1 MFAQVIVDVPVK
13 QVNRPFEYR
22 IPAIFEGKIEVGM
35 RVVVPFAGRSV
46 QGFVVSIRPT
56 SDFEGE
62 LKEIER
68 LMDLEPVLSKE
79 MIELGEYMSN
89 HLFAFLIH
97 CYQTMLPAMLKT
109 TTRKLENPQEQEEIF
124 QRIFNEQL
132 EIEVTDEMPKEVLS
146 ELLRLK
152 QKGIVQ
158 TKTLV
163 EDRKQIKT
171 EDWIVLSYLPE
182 EYLEMMKQVPK
193 NAAKQL
199 RFLEGL
205 SSLENTEISKAEFIT
220 RFNVVQAD
228 VKKAL
233 EKGWI
238 LLEKRAVDR
247 DPYAGRKIVHSKPFE
262 LNEEQKQ
269 VFQQVLEE
277 ESDETSHVYLL
288 QGVTGSGKTEIYI
301 ELIKKAFFEGYGS
314 IFLVPEISLT
324 PQMVERF
331 QSEFK
336 NNIAILHS
344 SLSDIERAKEWE
356 SIYTGEKKIVLG
368 VRSAIFSP
376 VKNLKYIILDE
387 EHEATYKQ
395 DSSPRYNAKYVAI
408 KRCLDE
414 DAKLILGS
422 ATPSIESY
430 YYAKTGIYELLSL
443 EDRYGNAQMPDIQ
456 VVDMKQEDDLFFSK
470 ALLEEIKNT
479 LLKNEQVILLLN
491 RKGYSTYIQCKDC
504 GYVEECEN
512 CSIKMSYYKG
522 VNKYKCNYCGKQI
535 HYTGKCTKCGSTNL
549 IHSGKGIE
557 RIEEELKKYFDVPMI
572 KVDSELSRNKD
583 YFSKIY
589 KDFSDKKYSILI
601 GTQIIAKGLHFPNVT
616 LVGVINSDI
625 ILNFPDFRSGE
636 KTFQLLT
643 QVSGRAGRGDKKGK
657 VIIQTYEPENNVI
670 KDSKEENYDLFYE
683 KEINSRKIFSYPPFS
698 KILNIG
704 FSSEDEARLL
714 EISKKFYDEIKS
726 ENIELYGPMPSM
738 VYKVQKRFRMN
749 IFVKGSK
756 KKIDKFKLFLKRKL
770 NEFNDAKVR
779 IVVDID
785 PINMM

>member
-1 MFAQVIVDVPVK
+1 MNISSKVKNSLKLSNEQIKLIEWMTDYYLASYDSVIKAMIPKKIKISYSNVYIINLNKLNILNQYLDNDIIKYIISLTTISYSTAKTKFKKSVIDNLINK
-13 QVNRPFEYR
+13 GFLYKNDNNIYINIEKFYKLKEENKEIFEYFYKKT
-22 IPAIFEGKIEVGM
+22 IIKKEKLEEKFKKNDIKELEEKEILKIE
-35 RVVVPFAGRSV
+35 ANINEKKEY
-46 QGFVVSIRPT
+46 VSNNT
-56 SDFEGE
+56 EKVFEN
-62 LKEIER
+62 K
-68 LMDLEPVLSKE
+68 S
-79 MIELGEYMSN
+79 
-89 HLFAFLIH
+89 
-97 CYQTMLPAMLKT
+97 
-109 TTRKLENPQEQEEIF
+109 
-124 QRIFNEQL
+124 
-132 EIEVTDEMPKEVLS
+132 
-146 ELLRLK
+146 LLNK
-152 QKGIVQ
+152 
-158 TKTLV
+158 
-163 EDRKQIKT
+163 
-171 EDWIVLSYLPE
+171 
-182 EYLEMMKQVPK
+182 
-193 NAAKQL
+193 KQL
-199 RFLEGL
+199 SIKENIEKSIKKYFLL
-205 SSLENTEISKAEFIT
+205 K
-220 RFNVVQAD
+220 
-228 VKKAL
+228 
-233 EKGWI
+233 
-238 LLEKRAVDR
+238 
-247 DPYAGRKIVHSKPFE
+247 
-262 LNEEQKQ
+262 
-269 VFQQVLEE
+269 
-277 ESDETSHVYLL
+277 
-288 QGVTGSGKTEIYI
+288 GVTGSGKTEIYI

-504 GYVEECEN
+504 GYVEECDN
-512 CSIKMSYYKG
+512 CSIKMSYYKST
-522 VNKYKCNYCGKQI
+522 NKYKCNYCGKQI
-535 HYTGKCTKCGSTNL
+535 YYTGKCTKCGSTNL

-683 KEINSRKIFSYPPFS
+683 KEISSRKVFSYPPFS

-714 EISKKFYDEIKS
+714 DISKKFYDEIKS

-749 IFVKGSK
+749 IFAKGSK

-770 NEFNDAKVR
+770 NEFNDTKVR

>member
-1 MFAQVIVDVPVK
+1 MQYFDIYIDSMKGIYTYSDKNDEFEVGENVIVPFRNIKKSGFIIRKNLKENFEFKVLNISSKVK
-13 QVNRPFEYR
+13 NSLKLLNEQIKLIEWMVDYYLASYDSVIKAMIPKKIKISYNNIYIINLDRLNILSEYLDNEIINYVFSLVTISYNTVKSKFKKSVIDSLINKNFLYKNENNIYVNIEKFYKLKEENKEIFEYFYKKT
-22 IPAIFEGKIEVGM
+22 IIKKEKLEEKFKKNDIKELEEKEILKIE
-35 RVVVPFAGRSV
+35 ANINEKKEY
-46 QGFVVSIRPT
+46 VSNNT
-56 SDFEGE
+56 EKVFENKS
-62 LKEIER
+62 L
-68 LMDLEPVLSKE
+68 L
-79 MIELGEYMSN
+79 
-89 HLFAFLIH
+89 
-97 CYQTMLPAMLKT
+97 
-109 TTRKLENPQEQEEIF
+109 
-124 QRIFNEQL
+124 NE
-132 EIEVTDEMPKEVLS
+132 
-146 ELLRLK
+146 
-152 QKGIVQ
+152 
-158 TKTLV
+158 
-163 EDRKQIKT
+163 
-171 EDWIVLSYLPE
+171 
-182 EYLEMMKQVPK
+182 
-193 NAAKQL
+193 KQL
-199 RFLEGL
+199 AIKENIEKSIKKYFLL
-205 SSLENTEISKAEFIT
+205 K
-220 RFNVVQAD
+220 
-228 VKKAL
+228 
-233 EKGWI
+233 
-238 LLEKRAVDR
+238 
-247 DPYAGRKIVHSKPFE
+247 
-262 LNEEQKQ
+262 
-269 VFQQVLEE
+269 
-277 ESDETSHVYLL
+277 
-288 QGVTGSGKTEIYI
+288 GVTGSGKTEIYI

-504 GYVEECEN
+504 GYVEECDN
-512 CSIKMSYYKG
+512 CSIKMSYYKST
-522 VNKYKCNYCGKQI
+522 NKYKCNYCGKQI
-535 HYTGKCTKCGSTNL
+535 YYTGKCTKCGSTNL

-557 RIEEELKKYFDVPMI
+557 RIEEELKKYFDVPII

-583 YFSKIY
+583 YFSRIY

-683 KEINSRKIFSYPPFS
+683 KEINSRKVFSYPPFS

-714 EISKKFYDEIKS
+714 DISKKFYDEIKS

-749 IFVKGSK
+749 IFAKGSK

-770 NEFNDAKVR
+770 NEFNDTKVR

>member
-1 MFAQVIVDVPVK
+1 MQYFDIYIDSMKGIYTYSDKNDEFEIGENVIVPFRNIKKSGFIIRKNLKESFNFKVLNISSKVK
-13 QVNRPFEYR
+13 NSLKLSNEQIKLIEWMTDYYLASYDSVIKAMIPKKIKISYSNVYIINLNKLNILNQYLDNDIIKYIISLTTISYSTAKTKFKKSVIDSLINKNFLYKNENNIYVNIEKFYKLKEENKEIFEYFYKKT
-22 IPAIFEGKIEVGM
+22 IIKKEKLEEKFKKNDIKELEEKEILKIE
-35 RVVVPFAGRSV
+35 ANINEKKEY
-46 QGFVVSIRPT
+46 VSNNT
-56 SDFEGE
+56 EKVFEN
-62 LKEIER
+62 K
-68 LMDLEPVLSKE
+68 S
-79 MIELGEYMSN
+79 
-89 HLFAFLIH
+89 
-97 CYQTMLPAMLKT
+97 
-109 TTRKLENPQEQEEIF
+109 
-124 QRIFNEQL
+124 
-132 EIEVTDEMPKEVLS
+132 
-146 ELLRLK
+146 LLNK
-152 QKGIVQ
+152 
-158 TKTLV
+158 
-163 EDRKQIKT
+163 
-171 EDWIVLSYLPE
+171 
-182 EYLEMMKQVPK
+182 
-193 NAAKQL
+193 KQL
-199 RFLEGL
+199 AIKENIEKSIKKYFLL
-205 SSLENTEISKAEFIT
+205 K
-220 RFNVVQAD
+220 
-228 VKKAL
+228 
-233 EKGWI
+233 
-238 LLEKRAVDR
+238 
-247 DPYAGRKIVHSKPFE
+247 
-262 LNEEQKQ
+262 
-269 VFQQVLEE
+269 
-277 ESDETSHVYLL
+277 
-288 QGVTGSGKTEIYI
+288 GVTGSGKTEIYI

-470 ALLEEIKNT
+470 ALREEIKNT

-504 GYVEECEN
+504 GYVEECDN
-512 CSIKMSYYKG
+512 CSIKMSYYKST
-522 VNKYKCNYCGKQI
+522 NKYKCNYCGKQI
-535 HYTGKCTKCGSTNL
+535 YYTGKCTKCGSTNL

-683 KEINSRKIFSYPPFS
+683 KEISSRKVFSYPPFS

-714 EISKKFYDEIKS
+714 DISKKFYDEIKS

-749 IFVKGSK
+749 IFAKGSK

-770 NEFNDAKVR
+770 NEFNDTKVR

>member
-1 MFAQVIVDVPVK
+1 MQYFDIYIDSMKGIYTYSDKNDEFEIGENVIV
-13 QVNRPFEYR
+13 PFR
-22 IPAIFEGKIEVGM
+22 NIKK
-35 RVVVPFAGRSV
+35 S
-46 QGFVVSIRPT
+46 GFIIRKN
-56 SDFEGE
+56 
-62 LKEIER
+62 LKENFNFK
-68 LMDLEPVLSKE
+68 VLNISSKVKN
-79 MIELGEYMSN
+79 S
-89 HLFAFLIH
+89 
-97 CYQTMLPAMLKT
+97 LK
-109 TTRKLENPQEQEEIF
+109 
-124 QRIFNEQL
+124 
-132 EIEVTDEMPKEVLS
+132 
-146 ELLRLK
+146 LLN
-152 QKGIVQ
+152 
-158 TKTLV
+158 
-163 EDRKQIKT
+163 KQIKLIEWMVDYYLASYDSVIKAMIPKKIKISYNNIYIINLDRLNILSKYLDNEIINHVFSLVTISYNTVKSKFKKPVIDSLINKNFLYKNENNIYVNIEKFYKLKEENKEIFEYFYKKTIIKKEKLEEKFKKNDIKELEEKEILKIEANINEKKEYVSNNT
-171 EDWIVLSYLPE
+171 EKVFENKSLLNE
-182 EYLEMMKQVPK
+182 
-193 NAAKQL
+193 KQL
-199 RFLEGL
+199 AIKENIEKSIKKYFLL
-205 SSLENTEISKAEFIT
+205 K
-220 RFNVVQAD
+220 
-228 VKKAL
+228 
-233 EKGWI
+233 
-238 LLEKRAVDR
+238 
-247 DPYAGRKIVHSKPFE
+247 
-262 LNEEQKQ
+262 
-269 VFQQVLEE
+269 
-277 ESDETSHVYLL
+277 
-288 QGVTGSGKTEIYI
+288 GVTGSGKTEIYI

-504 GYVEECEN
+504 GYVEECDN
-512 CSIKMSYYKG
+512 CSIKMSYYKST
-522 VNKYKCNYCGKQI
+522 NKYKCNYCGKQI
-535 HYTGKCTKCGSTNL
+535 YYTGKCTKCGSTNL

-683 KEINSRKIFSYPPFS
+683 KEINSRKVFSYPPFS

-714 EISKKFYDEIKS
+714 DISKKFYDEIKS

-749 IFVKGSK
+749 IFAKGSK

-770 NEFNDAKVR
+770 NEFNDTKVR

>member
-1 MFAQVIVDVPVK
+1 MQYFDIYIDSMKGIYTYSDKNDEFEVGENVIVPFRNIKKSGFIIRKNLKENFNFKVLNISSKVK
-13 QVNRPFEYR
+13 NSLKLSNEQIKLIEWMVDYYLASYDSVIKAMIPKKIKISYNNIYIINLDRLNILSEYLDNEIINHIFSLVTISYNTVKSKFKKSVIDSLINKNFLYKNENNIYVNIEKFYKLKEENKEIFEYFYKKTIIKKEKLEKKFKR
-22 IPAIFEGKIEVGM
+22 NNIKELEEKEILKIEVN
-35 RVVVPFAGRSV
+35 
-46 QGFVVSIRPT
+46 INKKKEYI
-56 SDFEGE
+56 SDN
-62 LKEIER
+62 IEKVFKNKS
-68 LMDLEPVLSKE
+68 LL
-79 MIELGEYMSN
+79 
-89 HLFAFLIH
+89 
-97 CYQTMLPAMLKT
+97 
-109 TTRKLENPQEQEEIF
+109 
-124 QRIFNEQL
+124 NE
-132 EIEVTDEMPKEVLS
+132 
-146 ELLRLK
+146 
-152 QKGIVQ
+152 
-158 TKTLV
+158 
-163 EDRKQIKT
+163 
-171 EDWIVLSYLPE
+171 
-182 EYLEMMKQVPK
+182 
-193 NAAKQL
+193 KQL
-199 RFLEGL
+199 AIKENIEKSNKKYFLL
-205 SSLENTEISKAEFIT
+205 K
-220 RFNVVQAD
+220 
-228 VKKAL
+228 
-233 EKGWI
+233 
-238 LLEKRAVDR
+238 
-247 DPYAGRKIVHSKPFE
+247 
-262 LNEEQKQ
+262 
-269 VFQQVLEE
+269 
-277 ESDETSHVYLL
+277 
-288 QGVTGSGKTEIYI
+288 GVTGSGKTEIYI

-331 QSEFK
+331 QDEFK

-344 SLSDIERAKEWE
+344 NLSGIERAKEWE

-430 YYAKTGIYELLSL
+430 YYAKNGIYELLNL
-443 EDRYGNAQMPDIQ
+443 ENRYGNAVMPDIQ
-456 VVDMKQEDDLFFSK
+456 IVDMKQENDLFFSK
-470 ALLEEIKNT
+470 VLLEEIKNT

-504 GYVEECEN
+504 GYVEECDN
-512 CSIKMSYYKG
+512 CSIKMSYYKST
-522 VNKYKCNYCGKQI
+522 NRYKCNYCGKQV
-535 HYTGKCTKCGSTNL
+535 HYTGKCSKCGSTNL

-557 RIEEELKKYFDVPMI
+557 RIEEELKKYFDIPMI

-583 YFSKIY
+583 YFLKIY

-670 KDSKEENYDLFYE
+670 KDSKEENYELFYE

-704 FSSEDEARLL
+704 FSSEDEERLL
-714 EISKKFYDEIKS
+714 EVSKNFYDEIKS
-726 ENIELYGPMPSM
+726 QDIELYGPMPSM
-738 VYKVQKRFRMN
+738 VYKVQKRYRMN
-749 IFVKGSK
+749 IFAKGSK
-756 KKIDKFKLFLKRKL
+756 KKIDNFKRFLKKKL
-770 NEFNDAKVR
+770 NEFNDTKVR
-779 IVVDID
+779 IIVDVD
-785 PINMM
+785 PVNLM

>member
-1 MFAQVIVDVPVK
+1 MQYFDIYIDSMKGIYTYSDKNDEFEVGENVIVPFRNIKKSGFIIRKNLKEHFEFKVLNISSKVK
-13 QVNRPFEYR
+13 NSLKLSNEQIKLIEWMVDYYLTSYDSVIKAM
-22 IPAIFEGKIEVGM
+22 IPKKIKISYSNIYFINLNKLNILSLYLDNGIIKYM
-35 RVVVPFAGRSV
+35 ISLTTISYNTAKTKFKK
-46 QGFVVSIRPT
+46 SIV
-56 SDFEGE
+56 DNLINKNFLYKNDNNICINIEKFLE
-62 LKEIER
+62 LKEEN
-68 LMDLEPVLSKE
+68 KE
-79 MIELGEYMSN
+79 IFEY
-89 HLFAFLIH
+89 F
-97 CYQTMLPAMLKT
+97 YKKT
-109 TTRKLENPQEQEEIF
+109 TIKKEKLEEKFKKIDIRELEE
-124 QRIFNEQL
+124 NEIL
-132 EIEVTDEMPKEVLS
+132 KIEANINEKKEYISDNTEKVFEKKS
-146 ELLRLK
+146 LLNK
-152 QKGIVQ
+152 
-158 TKTLV
+158 
-163 EDRKQIKT
+163 
-171 EDWIVLSYLPE
+171 
-182 EYLEMMKQVPK
+182 
-193 NAAKQL
+193 KQL
-199 RFLEGL
+199 AIKENIENSDKKYFLL
-205 SSLENTEISKAEFIT
+205 K
-220 RFNVVQAD
+220 
-228 VKKAL
+228 
-233 EKGWI
+233 
-238 LLEKRAVDR
+238 
-247 DPYAGRKIVHSKPFE
+247 
-262 LNEEQKQ
+262 
-269 VFQQVLEE
+269 
-277 ESDETSHVYLL
+277 
-288 QGVTGSGKTEIYI
+288 GVTGSGKTEIYI

-356 SIYTGEKKIVLG
+356 SIYTGEKKIILG

-395 DSSPRYNAKYVAI
+395 DSSPRYNTKYVAI

-414 DAKLILGS
+414 GAKLILGS

-443 EDRYGNAQMPDIQ
+443 DDRYGNAEMPDIQ
-456 VVDMKQEDDLFFSK
+456 VIDMKQEDDLFFSK

-504 GYVEECEN
+504 GYVEECDN
-512 CSIKMSYYKG
+512 CSIKMSYYKST
-522 VNKYKCNYCGKQI
+522 NKYKCNYCGKQI

-557 RIEEELKKYFDVPMI
+557 RIEEELKKYFDVPTI

-583 YFSKIY
+583 YFSRIY

-683 KEINSRKIFSYPPFS
+683 KEISSRKVFSYPPFS

-714 EISKKFYDEIKS
+714 DISKKFYDEIKS
-726 ENIELYGPMPSM
+726 QDIELYGPMPSM

-756 KKIDKFKLFLKRKL
+756 KKIDKFKLFLKKKL
-770 NEFNDAKVR
+770 NEFNDTKVR

>member
-1 MFAQVIVDVPVK
+1 MQYFDIYIDSMKGIYTYSDKNDEYEVGENVIV
-13 QVNRPFEYR
+13 PFR
-22 IPAIFEGKIEVGM
+22 NIKK
-35 RVVVPFAGRSV
+35 S
-46 QGFVVSIRPT
+46 GFIIRKN
-56 SDFEGE
+56 
-62 LKEIER
+62 LKENFNFK
-68 LMDLEPVLSKE
+68 VLNISSKVKN
-79 MIELGEYMSN
+79 S
-89 HLFAFLIH
+89 
-97 CYQTMLPAMLKT
+97 LK
-109 TTRKLENPQEQEEIF
+109 
-124 QRIFNEQL
+124 
-132 EIEVTDEMPKEVLS
+132 
-146 ELLRLK
+146 LLN
-152 QKGIVQ
+152 
-158 TKTLV
+158 
-163 EDRKQIKT
+163 KQIKLI
-171 EDWIVLSYLPE
+171 EWMVDYYLASYDSVIKAMIPKKIKISYNNVYIINLNKLNILSQYLDNDIIKYMISLTTISYSTAKAKFKKSIIDNLINKVFLYKDANNICVNMEKFFKLKE
-182 EYLEMMKQVPK
+182 ENKEIFEYFYKKTIIKKEKLEEKFKK
-193 NAAKQL
+193 NDIKELEEKEILKIEASISEKKDYSSDNIEKVSKNKSLLNEKQL
-199 RFLEGL
+199 AIKENIEKSIKKYFLL
-205 SSLENTEISKAEFIT
+205 K
-220 RFNVVQAD
+220 
-228 VKKAL
+228 
-233 EKGWI
+233 
-238 LLEKRAVDR
+238 
-247 DPYAGRKIVHSKPFE
+247 
-262 LNEEQKQ
+262 
-269 VFQQVLEE
+269 
-277 ESDETSHVYLL
+277 
-288 QGVTGSGKTEIYI
+288 GVTGSGKTEIYI

-344 SLSDIERAKEWE
+344 SLSDIERAKEWK

-504 GYVEECEN
+504 GYVEECDN
-512 CSIKMSYYKG
+512 CSIKMSYYKST
-522 VNKYKCNYCGKQI
+522 NKYKCNYCGKQI
-535 HYTGKCTKCGSTNL
+535 YYTGKCTKCGSTNL

-683 KEINSRKIFSYPPFS
+683 KEISSRKVFSYPPFS

-714 EISKKFYDEIKS
+714 DISKKFYDEIKS

-749 IFVKGSK
+749 IFAKGSK

-770 NEFNDAKVR
+770 NEFNDTKVR

>member
-1 MFAQVIVDVPVK
+1 MQYFDIYIDSMKGIYTYSDKNDEYEVGENVIVPFRNIKKSGFIIRKNLKENFNFKVLNISSKVK
-13 QVNRPFEYR
+13 NSLKLSNEQIKLIEWMVDYYLASYDSVIKAMIPKKIKISYNNIYIINLDRLNILSEYLDNEIINHVFSLVTISYNTVKSKFKKSVIDSLINKNFLYKNENNIYVNIEKFYKLKEENKEIFEYFYKKT
-22 IPAIFEGKIEVGM
+22 IIKKEKLEEKFKKNDIKELEEKEILKIE
-35 RVVVPFAGRSV
+35 ASISEKKDYSSDNIEK
-46 QGFVVSIRPT
+46 VSKNK
-56 SDFEGE
+56 S
-62 LKEIER
+62 L
-68 LMDLEPVLSKE
+68 L
-79 MIELGEYMSN
+79 
-89 HLFAFLIH
+89 
-97 CYQTMLPAMLKT
+97 
-109 TTRKLENPQEQEEIF
+109 
-124 QRIFNEQL
+124 NE
-132 EIEVTDEMPKEVLS
+132 
-146 ELLRLK
+146 
-152 QKGIVQ
+152 
-158 TKTLV
+158 
-163 EDRKQIKT
+163 
-171 EDWIVLSYLPE
+171 
-182 EYLEMMKQVPK
+182 
-193 NAAKQL
+193 KQL
-199 RFLEGL
+199 AIKENIEKSIKKYFLL
-205 SSLENTEISKAEFIT
+205 K
-220 RFNVVQAD
+220 
-228 VKKAL
+228 
-233 EKGWI
+233 
-238 LLEKRAVDR
+238 
-247 DPYAGRKIVHSKPFE
+247 
-262 LNEEQKQ
+262 
-269 VFQQVLEE
+269 
-277 ESDETSHVYLL
+277 
-288 QGVTGSGKTEIYI
+288 GVTGSGKTEIYI

-344 SLSDIERAKEWE
+344 SLSDIERAKEWK

-504 GYVEECEN
+504 GYVEECDN
-512 CSIKMSYYKG
+512 CSIKMSYYKST
-522 VNKYKCNYCGKQI
+522 NKYKCNYCGKQI
-535 HYTGKCTKCGSTNL
+535 YYTGKCTKCGSTNL

-683 KEINSRKIFSYPPFS
+683 KEISSRKVFSYPPFS

-714 EISKKFYDEIKS
+714 DISKKFYDEIKS

-749 IFVKGSK
+749 IFAKGSK

-770 NEFNDAKVR
+770 NEFNDTKVR

>member
-1 MFAQVIVDVPVK
+1 MQYFDIYIDSMKGIYTYSDKNDEFEVGENVIVPFRNIKKSGFIIRKNLKESFEFKVLSISSKVK
-13 QVNRPFEYR
+13 NSLKLSDEQIKLIEWMVDYYLASYDSVMKAMIPKKIKISYNNVYSINLNKLDILNKNLNNEIIKYIFSLTTISYSTAKTKFKKSVVDSLIEKNFLYKNENNIYVNIEKFYKLKEENKEIFEYFYKKTIIKKEKLEKKFKR
-22 IPAIFEGKIEVGM
+22 NNIKELEEKEILKIEVN
-35 RVVVPFAGRSV
+35 
-46 QGFVVSIRPT
+46 INKKKEYI
-56 SDFEGE
+56 SDN
-62 LKEIER
+62 IEKVFKNKS
-68 LMDLEPVLSKE
+68 LL
-79 MIELGEYMSN
+79 
-89 HLFAFLIH
+89 
-97 CYQTMLPAMLKT
+97 
-109 TTRKLENPQEQEEIF
+109 
-124 QRIFNEQL
+124 NE
-132 EIEVTDEMPKEVLS
+132 
-146 ELLRLK
+146 
-152 QKGIVQ
+152 
-158 TKTLV
+158 
-163 EDRKQIKT
+163 
-171 EDWIVLSYLPE
+171 
-182 EYLEMMKQVPK
+182 
-193 NAAKQL
+193 KQL
-199 RFLEGL
+199 TIKENIEKSNKKYFLL
-205 SSLENTEISKAEFIT
+205 K
-220 RFNVVQAD
+220 
-228 VKKAL
+228 
-233 EKGWI
+233 
-238 LLEKRAVDR
+238 
-247 DPYAGRKIVHSKPFE
+247 
-262 LNEEQKQ
+262 
-269 VFQQVLEE
+269 
-277 ESDETSHVYLL
+277 
-288 QGVTGSGKTEIYI
+288 GVTGSGKTEIYI

-331 QSEFK
+331 KNEFK

-344 SLSDIERAKEWE
+344 SLSNIERAKEWE

-430 YYAKTGIYELLSL
+430 YYAKTGIYELLNL
-443 EDRYGNAQMPDIQ
+443 ENRYGNAVMPDIQ
-456 VVDMKQEDDLFFSK
+456 IVDMKQENDLFFSK
-470 ALLEEIKNT
+470 VLLEEIKNT

-504 GYVEECEN
+504 GYVEECDN
-512 CSIKMSYYKG
+512 CSIKMSYYKST
-522 VNKYKCNYCGKQI
+522 NRYKCNYCGKQV
-535 HYTGKCTKCGSTNL
+535 HYTGKCSKCGSTNL

-572 KVDSELSRNKD
+572 RVDSELSKNKD

-643 QVSGRAGRGDKKGK
+643 QVSGRSGRGDKKGK

-670 KDSKEENYDLFYE
+670 KDSKEENYELFYE

-704 FSSEDEARLL
+704 FSSEDEERLL
-714 EISKKFYDEIKS
+714 EVSKNFYDEIKS
-726 ENIELYGPMPSM
+726 QDVELYGPMPSM
-738 VYKVQKRFRMN
+738 VYKVQKRYRMN
-749 IFVKGSK
+749 IFAKGSK
-756 KKIDKFKLFLKRKL
+756 KKIDNFKKFLKKKL
-770 NEFNDAKVR
+770 NEFNDTKVR
-779 IVVDID
+779 IVIDID
-785 PINMM
+785 PVNLM

>member
-1 MFAQVIVDVPVK
+1 MQYFDIYIDSMKGIYTYSDKNDEFEVGENVIVPFRNIKKSGFIIRKNLKEHFEFKVLNISSKVK
-13 QVNRPFEYR
+13 NSLKLSNEQIKLIEWMVDYYLASYDSVIKAMIPKKIKISYNNIYIINLDRLNILSEYLDNEIINHVFSLVTISYNTVKSKFKKSVIDSLINKNFLYKNENNIYVNIEKFYKLKEENKEIFEYFYKKT
-22 IPAIFEGKIEVGM
+22 IIKKEKLEEKFKKNDIKELEEKEILKIE
-35 RVVVPFAGRSV
+35 ANINEKKEY
-46 QGFVVSIRPT
+46 VSNNT
-56 SDFEGE
+56 EKVFENKS
-62 LKEIER
+62 L
-68 LMDLEPVLSKE
+68 L
-79 MIELGEYMSN
+79 
-89 HLFAFLIH
+89 
-97 CYQTMLPAMLKT
+97 
-109 TTRKLENPQEQEEIF
+109 
-124 QRIFNEQL
+124 NE
-132 EIEVTDEMPKEVLS
+132 
-146 ELLRLK
+146 
-152 QKGIVQ
+152 
-158 TKTLV
+158 
-163 EDRKQIKT
+163 
-171 EDWIVLSYLPE
+171 
-182 EYLEMMKQVPK
+182 
-193 NAAKQL
+193 KQL
-199 RFLEGL
+199 AIKENIEKSIKKYFLL
-205 SSLENTEISKAEFIT
+205 K
-220 RFNVVQAD
+220 
-228 VKKAL
+228 
-233 EKGWI
+233 
-238 LLEKRAVDR
+238 
-247 DPYAGRKIVHSKPFE
+247 
-262 LNEEQKQ
+262 
-269 VFQQVLEE
+269 
-277 ESDETSHVYLL
+277 
-288 QGVTGSGKTEIYI
+288 GVTGSGKTEIYI

-324 PQMVERF
+324 PQIVERF

-504 GYVEECEN
+504 GYVEECDN
-512 CSIKMSYYKG
+512 CSIKMSYYKST
-522 VNKYKCNYCGKQI
+522 NKYKCNYCGKQI
-535 HYTGKCTKCGSTNL
+535 YYTGKCTKCGSTNL

-557 RIEEELKKYFDVPMI
+557 RIEEELKKYFDVPII

-583 YFSKIY
+583 YFSRIY
-589 KDFSDKKYSILI
+589 KDFSDKKYNILI

-683 KEINSRKIFSYPPFS
+683 KEINSRKVFSYPPFS

-714 EISKKFYDEIKS
+714 DISKKFYDEIKS
-726 ENIELYGPMPSM
+726 QDIELYGPMPSM

-749 IFVKGSK
+749 IFAKGSK
-756 KKIDKFKLFLKRKL
+756 KKIDRFKLFLKRKL
-770 NEFNDAKVR
+770 NEFNDTKVR

>member
-1 MFAQVIVDVPVK
+1 MQYFDIYIDSMKGIYTYSDKNDEFEVGENVIVPFRNIKKSGFIIRKNLKEHFEFKVLNISSKVK
-13 QVNRPFEYR
+13 NSLKLSNEQIKLIEWMVDYYLASYDSVIKAMIPKKIKISYNNIYIINLDRLNILSEYLDNEIINHVFSLVTISYNTVKSKFKKSVIDSLINKNFLYKNENNIYVNIEKFYKLKEENKEIFEYFYKKT
-22 IPAIFEGKIEVGM
+22 IIKKEKLEEKFKKNDIKELEEKEILKIE
-35 RVVVPFAGRSV
+35 ANINEKKEY
-46 QGFVVSIRPT
+46 VSNNT
-56 SDFEGE
+56 EKVFENKS
-62 LKEIER
+62 L
-68 LMDLEPVLSKE
+68 L
-79 MIELGEYMSN
+79 
-89 HLFAFLIH
+89 
-97 CYQTMLPAMLKT
+97 
-109 TTRKLENPQEQEEIF
+109 
-124 QRIFNEQL
+124 NE
-132 EIEVTDEMPKEVLS
+132 
-146 ELLRLK
+146 
-152 QKGIVQ
+152 
-158 TKTLV
+158 
-163 EDRKQIKT
+163 
-171 EDWIVLSYLPE
+171 
-182 EYLEMMKQVPK
+182 
-193 NAAKQL
+193 KQL
-199 RFLEGL
+199 AIKENIEKSIKKYFLL
-205 SSLENTEISKAEFIT
+205 K
-220 RFNVVQAD
+220 
-228 VKKAL
+228 
-233 EKGWI
+233 
-238 LLEKRAVDR
+238 
-247 DPYAGRKIVHSKPFE
+247 
-262 LNEEQKQ
+262 
-269 VFQQVLEE
+269 
-277 ESDETSHVYLL
+277 
-288 QGVTGSGKTEIYI
+288 GVTGSGKTEIYI

-504 GYVEECEN
+504 GYVEECDN
-512 CSIKMSYYKG
+512 CSIKMSYYKST
-522 VNKYKCNYCGKQI
+522 NKYKCNYCGKQI
-535 HYTGKCTKCGSTNL
+535 YYTGKCTKCGSTNL

-557 RIEEELKKYFDVPMI
+557 RIEEELKKYFDVPII

-683 KEINSRKIFSYPPFS
+683 KEISSRKVFSYPPFS

-714 EISKKFYDEIKS
+714 DISKKFYDEIKS

-749 IFVKGSK
+749 IFAKGSK
-756 KKIDKFKLFLKRKL
+756 KKIDRFKLFLKRKL
-770 NEFNDAKVR
+770 NEFNDTKVR

>member
-1 MFAQVIVDVPVK
+1 MQYFDIYIDSMKGIYTYSDKNDEFEVGENVIVPFRNIKKSGFIIRKNLKENFEFKVLNISSKVK
-13 QVNRPFEYR
+13 NSLKLLNEQIKLIEWMVDYYLASYDSVIKAMIPKKIKISYNNIYIINLDRLNILSEYLDNEIINYVFSLVTISYNTVKSKFKKSVIDSLINKNFLYKNENNIYVNIEKFYKLKEENKEIFEYFYKKT
-22 IPAIFEGKIEVGM
+22 IIKKEKLEEKFKKIDIKELEEKEILKIE
-35 RVVVPFAGRSV
+35 A
-46 QGFVVSIRPT
+46 SISEKKDYS
-56 SDFEGE
+56 SDN
-62 LKEIER
+62 IEKVFR
-68 LMDLEPVLSKE
+68 NKSLL
-79 MIELGEYMSN
+79 
-89 HLFAFLIH
+89 
-97 CYQTMLPAMLKT
+97 
-109 TTRKLENPQEQEEIF
+109 
-124 QRIFNEQL
+124 NE
-132 EIEVTDEMPKEVLS
+132 
-146 ELLRLK
+146 
-152 QKGIVQ
+152 
-158 TKTLV
+158 
-163 EDRKQIKT
+163 
-171 EDWIVLSYLPE
+171 
-182 EYLEMMKQVPK
+182 
-193 NAAKQL
+193 KQL
-199 RFLEGL
+199 AIKENIENSDKKYFLL
-205 SSLENTEISKAEFIT
+205 K
-220 RFNVVQAD
+220 
-228 VKKAL
+228 
-233 EKGWI
+233 
-238 LLEKRAVDR
+238 
-247 DPYAGRKIVHSKPFE
+247 
-262 LNEEQKQ
+262 
-269 VFQQVLEE
+269 
-277 ESDETSHVYLL
+277 
-288 QGVTGSGKTEIYI
+288 GVTGSGKTEIYI

-504 GYVEECEN
+504 GYVEECDN
-512 CSIKMSYYKG
+512 CSIKMSYYKST
-522 VNKYKCNYCGKQI
+522 NKYKCNYCGKQI
-535 HYTGKCTKCGSTNL
+535 YYTGKCTKCGSTNL

-557 RIEEELKKYFDVPMI
+557 RIEEELKKYFDVPII

-683 KEINSRKIFSYPPFS
+683 KEINSRKVFSYPPFS

-714 EISKKFYDEIKS
+714 DISKKFYDEIKS
-726 ENIELYGPMPSM
+726 QDIELYGPMPSM

-749 IFVKGSK
+749 IFAKGSK
-756 KKIDKFKLFLKRKL
+756 KKIDRFKLFLKRKL
-770 NEFNDAKVR
+770 NEFNDTKVR

>member
-1 MFAQVIVDVPVK
+1 MQYFDIYIDSMKGIYTYSDKNDEFEVGENVIVPFRNIKKSGFIIRKNLKEHFEFKVLNISSKVK
-13 QVNRPFEYR
+13 NSLKLLNEQIKLIEWMVDYYLASYDSVIKAMIPKKIKISYNNIYIINLDRLNILSEYLDNEIINHVFSLVTISYNTVKSKFKKSVIDSLINKNFLYKNENNIYVNIEKFYKLKEENKEIFEYFYKKTIIKKEKLEKKFKR
-22 IPAIFEGKIEVGM
+22 NNIKELEEKEILKIEVN
-35 RVVVPFAGRSV
+35 
-46 QGFVVSIRPT
+46 INKKKEYI
-56 SDFEGE
+56 SDN
-62 LKEIER
+62 IEKVFKNKS
-68 LMDLEPVLSKE
+68 LL
-79 MIELGEYMSN
+79 
-89 HLFAFLIH
+89 
-97 CYQTMLPAMLKT
+97 
-109 TTRKLENPQEQEEIF
+109 
-124 QRIFNEQL
+124 NE
-132 EIEVTDEMPKEVLS
+132 
-146 ELLRLK
+146 
-152 QKGIVQ
+152 
-158 TKTLV
+158 
-163 EDRKQIKT
+163 
-171 EDWIVLSYLPE
+171 
-182 EYLEMMKQVPK
+182 
-193 NAAKQL
+193 KQL
-199 RFLEGL
+199 TIKENIEKSNKKYFLL
-205 SSLENTEISKAEFIT
+205 K
-220 RFNVVQAD
+220 
-228 VKKAL
+228 
-233 EKGWI
+233 
-238 LLEKRAVDR
+238 
-247 DPYAGRKIVHSKPFE
+247 
-262 LNEEQKQ
+262 
-269 VFQQVLEE
+269 
-277 ESDETSHVYLL
+277 
-288 QGVTGSGKTEIYI
+288 GVTGSGKTEIYI

-504 GYVEECEN
+504 GYVEECDN
-512 CSIKMSYYKG
+512 CSIKMSYYKST
-522 VNKYKCNYCGKQI
+522 NKYKCNYCGKQI
-535 HYTGKCTKCGSTNL
+535 YYTGKCTKCGSTNL

-557 RIEEELKKYFDVPMI
+557 RIEEELKKYFDVPII

-583 YFSKIY
+583 YFSRIY

-683 KEINSRKIFSYPPFS
+683 KEINSRKVFSYPPFS

-714 EISKKFYDEIKS
+714 DISKKFYDEIKS
-726 ENIELYGPMPSM
+726 QDIELYGPMPSM

-749 IFVKGSK
+749 VFVKGSK
-756 KKIDKFKLFLKRKL
+756 KKIDKFKLFLKKKL
-770 NEFNDAKVR
+770 NEFNDTKVR

>member
-1 MFAQVIVDVPVK
+1 MQYFDIYIDSMKGIYTYSDKNDEFEIGENVIVPFRNIKKSGFIIRKNLKENFNFKVLNISSKVK
-13 QVNRPFEYR
+13 NSLKLSNEQIKLIEWMTDYYLASYDSVIKAMIPKKIKISYSNVYIINLNKLNILNQYLDNDIIKYIISLTTISYSTAKTKFKKSVIDNLINKGFLYKNDNNIYINIEKFYKLKEENKEIFEYFYKKT
-22 IPAIFEGKIEVGM
+22 IIKKEKLEEKFKKNDIKELEEKEILKIE
-35 RVVVPFAGRSV
+35 ANINEKKEY
-46 QGFVVSIRPT
+46 VSNNT
-56 SDFEGE
+56 EKVFEN
-62 LKEIER
+62 K
-68 LMDLEPVLSKE
+68 
-79 MIELGEYMSN
+79 N
-89 HLFAFLIH
+89 
-97 CYQTMLPAMLKT
+97 
-109 TTRKLENPQEQEEIF
+109 
-124 QRIFNEQL
+124 
-132 EIEVTDEMPKEVLS
+132 
-146 ELLRLK
+146 LLNK
-152 QKGIVQ
+152 
-158 TKTLV
+158 
-163 EDRKQIKT
+163 
-171 EDWIVLSYLPE
+171 
-182 EYLEMMKQVPK
+182 
-193 NAAKQL
+193 KQL
-199 RFLEGL
+199 AVKENIEKSIKKYFLL
-205 SSLENTEISKAEFIT
+205 K
-220 RFNVVQAD
+220 
-228 VKKAL
+228 
-233 EKGWI
+233 
-238 LLEKRAVDR
+238 
-247 DPYAGRKIVHSKPFE
+247 
-262 LNEEQKQ
+262 
-269 VFQQVLEE
+269 
-277 ESDETSHVYLL
+277 
-288 QGVTGSGKTEIYI
+288 GVTGSGKTEIYI

-504 GYVEECEN
+504 GYVEECDN
-512 CSIKMSYYKG
+512 CSIKMSYYKST
-522 VNKYKCNYCGKQI
+522 NKYKCNYCGKQI
-535 HYTGKCTKCGSTNL
+535 YYTGKCTKCGSTNL

-683 KEINSRKIFSYPPFS
+683 KEISSRKVFSYPPFS

-714 EISKKFYDEIKS
+714 DISKKFYDEIKS
-726 ENIELYGPMPSM
+726 QDVELYGPMPSM

-749 IFVKGSK
+749 IFAKGSK
-756 KKIDKFKLFLKRKL
+756 KKIDKFKLFLKKKL
-770 NEFNDAKVR
+770 NEFNNTKVR

>member
-1 MFAQVIVDVPVK
+1 MQYFDIYIDSMKGIYTYSDKNDEFEVGENVIVPFRNIKKSGFIIRKNLKERFEFKVLNISSKVK
-13 QVNRPFEYR
+13 NSLKLSDEQIKLIEWMVDYYLASYDSVMKAMIPKKIKISYNNVYSINLNKLDILNKNLNNEIIKYIFSLTTISYSTAKTKFKKSVVDSLIEKNFLYKNENNIYVNIEKFYKLKEENKEIFEYFYKKTIIKKEKLEKKFKR
-22 IPAIFEGKIEVGM
+22 NNIKELEEKEILKIEVN
-35 RVVVPFAGRSV
+35 
-46 QGFVVSIRPT
+46 INKKKEYI
-56 SDFEGE
+56 SDN
-62 LKEIER
+62 IEKVFKNKS
-68 LMDLEPVLSKE
+68 LL
-79 MIELGEYMSN
+79 
-89 HLFAFLIH
+89 
-97 CYQTMLPAMLKT
+97 
-109 TTRKLENPQEQEEIF
+109 
-124 QRIFNEQL
+124 NE
-132 EIEVTDEMPKEVLS
+132 
-146 ELLRLK
+146 
-152 QKGIVQ
+152 
-158 TKTLV
+158 
-163 EDRKQIKT
+163 
-171 EDWIVLSYLPE
+171 
-182 EYLEMMKQVPK
+182 
-193 NAAKQL
+193 KQL
-199 RFLEGL
+199 TIKENIEKSNKKYFLL
-205 SSLENTEISKAEFIT
+205 K
-220 RFNVVQAD
+220 
-228 VKKAL
+228 
-233 EKGWI
+233 
-238 LLEKRAVDR
+238 
-247 DPYAGRKIVHSKPFE
+247 
-262 LNEEQKQ
+262 
-269 VFQQVLEE
+269 
-277 ESDETSHVYLL
+277 
-288 QGVTGSGKTEIYI
+288 GVTGSGKTEIYI

-331 QSEFK
+331 QTEFK

-356 SIYTGEKKIVLG
+356 SIYSGEKKIVLG

-430 YYAKTGIYELLSL
+430 YYAKNGIYELLNL
-443 EDRYGNAQMPDIQ
+443 ENRYGNAVMPDIQ
-456 VVDMKQEDDLFFSK
+456 IVDMKQENDLFFSK
-470 ALLEEIKNT
+470 VLLEEIKNT

-504 GYVEECEN
+504 GYVEECDN
-512 CSIKMSYYKG
+512 CSIKMSYYKST
-522 VNKYKCNYCGKQI
+522 NRYKCNYCGKQV
-535 HYTGKCTKCGSTNL
+535 HYTGKCSKCGSTNL

-557 RIEEELKKYFDVPMI
+557 RIEEELKKYFDIPMI

-670 KDSKEENYDLFYE
+670 KDSKEENYELFYE

-704 FSSEDEARLL
+704 FSSEDEERLL
-714 EISKKFYDEIKS
+714 EVSKNFYDEIKS
-726 ENIELYGPMPSM
+726 QDIELYGPMPSM
-738 VYKVQKRFRMN
+738 VYKVQKRYRMN
-749 IFVKGSK
+749 IFAKGSK
-756 KKIDKFKLFLKRKL
+756 KKIDNFKRFLKKKL
-770 NEFNDAKVR
+770 NEFNDTKVR
-779 IVVDID
+779 IIVDID
-785 PINMM
+785 PVNLM

>member
-1 MFAQVIVDVPVK
+1 MQYFDIYIDSMKGIYTYSDKNDEFEVGENVIV
-13 QVNRPFEYR
+13 PFR
-22 IPAIFEGKIEVGM
+22 NIKK
-35 RVVVPFAGRSV
+35 S
-46 QGFVVSIRPT
+46 GFIIRKN
-56 SDFEGE
+56 
-62 LKEIER
+62 LKENFNFK
-68 LMDLEPVLSKE
+68 VLNISSKVKN
-79 MIELGEYMSN
+79 S
-89 HLFAFLIH
+89 
-97 CYQTMLPAMLKT
+97 LK
-109 TTRKLENPQEQEEIF
+109 
-124 QRIFNEQL
+124 
-132 EIEVTDEMPKEVLS
+132 
-146 ELLRLK
+146 LLN
-152 QKGIVQ
+152 
-158 TKTLV
+158 
-163 EDRKQIKT
+163 KQIKLI
-171 EDWIVLSYLPE
+171 EWMVDYYLASYDSVIKAMIPKKIKISYNNIYIINLDRLNILS
-182 EYLEMMKQVPK
+182 EYLDNEIINHVFSLVTISYNTVKSKFKKPVIDSLINK
-193 NAAKQL
+193 NFLYKNENNIYVNIEKFYKLKEENKEIFEYFYKKTIIKKEKLEEKFKKNDIKELEEKEILKIEANINEKKEYVSNNTEKVFENKSLLNEKQL
-199 RFLEGL
+199 AIKENIEKSIKKYFLL
-205 SSLENTEISKAEFIT
+205 K
-220 RFNVVQAD
+220 
-228 VKKAL
+228 
-233 EKGWI
+233 
-238 LLEKRAVDR
+238 
-247 DPYAGRKIVHSKPFE
+247 
-262 LNEEQKQ
+262 
-269 VFQQVLEE
+269 
-277 ESDETSHVYLL
+277 
-288 QGVTGSGKTEIYI
+288 GVTGSGKTEIYI

-504 GYVEECEN
+504 GYVEECDN
-512 CSIKMSYYKG
+512 CSIKMSYYKST
-522 VNKYKCNYCGKQI
+522 NKYKCNYCGKQI
-535 HYTGKCTKCGSTNL
+535 YYTGKCTKCGSTNL

-683 KEINSRKIFSYPPFS
+683 KEISSRKIFSYPPFS

-714 EISKKFYDEIKS
+714 DISKKFYDEIKS
-726 ENIELYGPMPSM
+726 QDIELYGPMPSM

-749 IFVKGSK
+749 IFAKGSK

-770 NEFNDAKVR
+770 NEFNDTKVR

>member
-1 MFAQVIVDVPVK
+1 MQYFDIYIDSMKGIYTYSDKNDEFEVGENVIVPFRNIKKLGFIIRKNLKESFEFKVLNISSKVK
-13 QVNRPFEYR
+13 NSLKLSNEQIKLIEWMVDYYLTSYDSVIKAM
-22 IPAIFEGKIEVGM
+22 IPKKIKISYSNIYFINLNKLNILSLYLDNGIIKYM
-35 RVVVPFAGRSV
+35 ISLTTISYNTAKTKFKK
-46 QGFVVSIRPT
+46 SIV
-56 SDFEGE
+56 DNLINKNFLYKNDNNICINIEKFLE
-62 LKEIER
+62 LKEEN
-68 LMDLEPVLSKE
+68 KE
-79 MIELGEYMSN
+79 IFEY
-89 HLFAFLIH
+89 F
-97 CYQTMLPAMLKT
+97 YKKT
-109 TTRKLENPQEQEEIF
+109 TIKKEKLEEKFKKIDIRELEE
-124 QRIFNEQL
+124 NEIL
-132 EIEVTDEMPKEVLS
+132 KIEANINEKKEYISDNTEKVFKKKS
-146 ELLRLK
+146 LLNK
-152 QKGIVQ
+152 
-158 TKTLV
+158 
-163 EDRKQIKT
+163 
-171 EDWIVLSYLPE
+171 
-182 EYLEMMKQVPK
+182 
-193 NAAKQL
+193 KQL
-199 RFLEGL
+199 AIKENIENSDKKYFLL
-205 SSLENTEISKAEFIT
+205 K
-220 RFNVVQAD
+220 
-228 VKKAL
+228 
-233 EKGWI
+233 
-238 LLEKRAVDR
+238 
-247 DPYAGRKIVHSKPFE
+247 
-262 LNEEQKQ
+262 
-269 VFQQVLEE
+269 
-277 ESDETSHVYLL
+277 
-288 QGVTGSGKTEIYI
+288 GVTGSGKTEIYI

-356 SIYTGEKKIVLG
+356 SIYTGEKKIILG

-395 DSSPRYNAKYVAI
+395 DSSPRYNTKYVAI

-414 DAKLILGS
+414 GAKLILGS

-443 EDRYGNAQMPDIQ
+443 DDRYGNAEMPDIEI
-456 VVDMKQEDDLFFSK
+456 VDMKQEDDLFFSK

-504 GYVEECEN
+504 GYVEECDN
-512 CSIKMSYYKG
+512 CSIKMSYYKST
-522 VNKYKCNYCGKQI
+522 NKYKCNYCGKQI

-557 RIEEELKKYFDVPMI
+557 RIEEELKKYFDVPTI

-583 YFSKIY
+583 YFSRIY

-683 KEINSRKIFSYPPFS
+683 KEISSRKIFSYPPFS

-714 EISKKFYDEIKS
+714 DISKKFYDEIKS
-726 ENIELYGPMPSM
+726 QDIESYGPMPSM

-756 KKIDKFKLFLKRKL
+756 KKIDKFKLFLKKKL
-770 NEFNDAKVR
+770 NEFNDTKVR

>member
-1 MFAQVIVDVPVK
+1 MQYFDIYIDSMKGIYTYSDKNDEFEIGENVIVPFRNIKKSGFIIRKNLKENFEFKVLNISSKVK
-13 QVNRPFEYR
+13 NSLKLLNEQIKLIEWMVDYYLASYDSVIKAMIPKKIKISYNNIYIINLDRLNILSEYLDNEIINYVFSLVTISYNTVKSKFKKSVIDSLINKNFLYKNENNIYVNIEKFYKLKEENKEIFEYFYKKT
-22 IPAIFEGKIEVGM
+22 IIKKEKLEEKFKKNDIKELEEKEILKIE
-35 RVVVPFAGRSV
+35 ANINEKKEY
-46 QGFVVSIRPT
+46 VSNNT
-56 SDFEGE
+56 EKVFENKS
-62 LKEIER
+62 L
-68 LMDLEPVLSKE
+68 L
-79 MIELGEYMSN
+79 
-89 HLFAFLIH
+89 
-97 CYQTMLPAMLKT
+97 
-109 TTRKLENPQEQEEIF
+109 
-124 QRIFNEQL
+124 NE
-132 EIEVTDEMPKEVLS
+132 
-146 ELLRLK
+146 
-152 QKGIVQ
+152 
-158 TKTLV
+158 
-163 EDRKQIKT
+163 
-171 EDWIVLSYLPE
+171 
-182 EYLEMMKQVPK
+182 
-193 NAAKQL
+193 KQL
-199 RFLEGL
+199 AIKENIEKSIKKYFLL
-205 SSLENTEISKAEFIT
+205 K
-220 RFNVVQAD
+220 
-228 VKKAL
+228 
-233 EKGWI
+233 
-238 LLEKRAVDR
+238 
-247 DPYAGRKIVHSKPFE
+247 
-262 LNEEQKQ
+262 
-269 VFQQVLEE
+269 
-277 ESDETSHVYLL
+277 
-288 QGVTGSGKTEIYI
+288 GVTGSGKTEIYI

-504 GYVEECEN
+504 GYVEECDN
-512 CSIKMSYYKG
+512 CSIKMSYYKST
-522 VNKYKCNYCGKQI
+522 NKYKCNYCGKQI
-535 HYTGKCTKCGSTNL
+535 YYTGKCTKCGSTNL

-683 KEINSRKIFSYPPFS
+683 KEINSRKVFSYPPFS

-714 EISKKFYDEIKS
+714 DISKKFYDEIKS
-726 ENIELYGPMPSM
+726 QDIELYGPMPSM

-749 IFVKGSK
+749 IFAKGSK
-756 KKIDKFKLFLKRKL
+756 KKIDRFKLFLKRKL
-770 NEFNDAKVR
+770 NEFNDTKVR

>member
-1 MFAQVIVDVPVK
+1 MQYFDIYIDSMKGIYTYSDKNDEFEVGENVIVPFRNIKKSGFIIRKNLKEHFEFKVLNISSKVK
-13 QVNRPFEYR
+13 NSLKLLNEQIKLIEWMVDYYLASYDSVIKAMIPKKIKISYNNIYIINLDRLNILSEYLDNEIINHVFSLVTISYNTVKSKFKKSVIDSLINKNFLYKNENNIYVNIEKFYKLKEENKEIFEYFYKKT
-22 IPAIFEGKIEVGM
+22 IIKKEKLEEKFKKNDIKELEEIEILKIE
-35 RVVVPFAGRSV
+35 ANINEKKEY
-46 QGFVVSIRPT
+46 VSNNT
-56 SDFEGE
+56 EKVFENKS
-62 LKEIER
+62 L
-68 LMDLEPVLSKE
+68 L
-79 MIELGEYMSN
+79 
-89 HLFAFLIH
+89 
-97 CYQTMLPAMLKT
+97 
-109 TTRKLENPQEQEEIF
+109 
-124 QRIFNEQL
+124 NE
-132 EIEVTDEMPKEVLS
+132 
-146 ELLRLK
+146 
-152 QKGIVQ
+152 
-158 TKTLV
+158 
-163 EDRKQIKT
+163 
-171 EDWIVLSYLPE
+171 
-182 EYLEMMKQVPK
+182 
-193 NAAKQL
+193 KQL
-199 RFLEGL
+199 AIKENIEKSIKKYFLL
-205 SSLENTEISKAEFIT
+205 K
-220 RFNVVQAD
+220 
-228 VKKAL
+228 
-233 EKGWI
+233 
-238 LLEKRAVDR
+238 
-247 DPYAGRKIVHSKPFE
+247 
-262 LNEEQKQ
+262 
-269 VFQQVLEE
+269 
-277 ESDETSHVYLL
+277 
-288 QGVTGSGKTEIYI
+288 GVTGSGKTEIYI

-443 EDRYGNAQMPDIQ
+443 EDRYGNAEMPDIQ

-504 GYVEECEN
+504 GYVEECDN
-512 CSIKMSYYKG
+512 CSIKMSYYKST
-522 VNKYKCNYCGKQI
+522 NKYKCNYCGKQI
-535 HYTGKCTKCGSTNL
+535 YYTGKCTKCGSTNL

-557 RIEEELKKYFDVPMI
+557 RIEEELKKYFDVPII

-583 YFSKIY
+583 YFSRIY

-683 KEINSRKIFSYPPFS
+683 KEISSRKVFSYPPFS

-714 EISKKFYDEIKS
+714 DISKKFYDEIKS

-749 IFVKGSK
+749 IFAKGSK
-756 KKIDKFKLFLKRKL
+756 KKIDRFKLFLKRKL
-770 NEFNDAKVR
+770 NEFNDTKVR

>member
-1 MFAQVIVDVPVK
+1 MQYFDIYIDSMKGIYTYSDKNDEFEVGENVIVPFRNIKKSGFIIRKNLKEHFEFKVLNISSKVK
-13 QVNRPFEYR
+13 NSLKLSNEQIKLIEWMVDYYLASYDSVIKAMIPKKIKISYNNIYIINLDRLNILSEYLDNEIINHIFSLATISYSTAKSKFKKSVIDNLIEKKILFKDENNICINLENFYKLKEENKEIFEYFYKKT
-22 IPAIFEGKIEVGM
+22 IIKKEKLEEKFKKIDIKELEEKEILKIE
-35 RVVVPFAGRSV
+35 A
-46 QGFVVSIRPT
+46 SISEKKDYS
-56 SDFEGE
+56 SDN
-62 LKEIER
+62 IEKVFR
-68 LMDLEPVLSKE
+68 NKSLL
-79 MIELGEYMSN
+79 
-89 HLFAFLIH
+89 
-97 CYQTMLPAMLKT
+97 
-109 TTRKLENPQEQEEIF
+109 
-124 QRIFNEQL
+124 NE
-132 EIEVTDEMPKEVLS
+132 
-146 ELLRLK
+146 
-152 QKGIVQ
+152 
-158 TKTLV
+158 
-163 EDRKQIKT
+163 
-171 EDWIVLSYLPE
+171 
-182 EYLEMMKQVPK
+182 
-193 NAAKQL
+193 KQL
-199 RFLEGL
+199 AIKENIEKSIKKYFLL
-205 SSLENTEISKAEFIT
+205 K
-220 RFNVVQAD
+220 
-228 VKKAL
+228 
-233 EKGWI
+233 
-238 LLEKRAVDR
+238 
-247 DPYAGRKIVHSKPFE
+247 
-262 LNEEQKQ
+262 
-269 VFQQVLEE
+269 
-277 ESDETSHVYLL
+277 
-288 QGVTGSGKTEIYI
+288 GVTGSGKTEIYI

-324 PQMVERF
+324 PQIVERF

-504 GYVEECEN
+504 GYVEECDN
-512 CSIKMSYYKG
+512 CSIKMSYYKST
-522 VNKYKCNYCGKQI
+522 NKYKCNYCGKQI
-535 HYTGKCTKCGSTNL
+535 YYTGKCTKCGSTNL

-557 RIEEELKKYFDVPMI
+557 RIEEELKKYFDVPII

-583 YFSKIY
+583 YFSRIY

-683 KEINSRKIFSYPPFS
+683 KEINSRKVFSYPPFS

-714 EISKKFYDEIKS
+714 DISKKFYDEIKS
-726 ENIELYGPMPSM
+726 QDIELYGPMPSM

-749 IFVKGSK
+749 IFAKGSK
-756 KKIDKFKLFLKRKL
+756 KKIDRFKLFLKRKL
-770 NEFNDAKVR
+770 NEFNDTKVR

>member
-1 MFAQVIVDVPVK
+1 MQYFDIYIDSMKGIYTYSDKNDEFEVGENVIVPFRNIKKSGFIIRKNLKESFEFKVLNISSKVK
-13 QVNRPFEYR
+13 NSLKLSNEQIKLIEWMVDYYLTSYDSVIKAM
-22 IPAIFEGKIEVGM
+22 IPKKIKISYSNIYFINLNKLNILSLYLDNGIIKYM
-35 RVVVPFAGRSV
+35 ISLTTISYNTAKTKFKK
-46 QGFVVSIRPT
+46 SIV
-56 SDFEGE
+56 DNLINKNFLYKNDNNICINIEKFLE
-62 LKEIER
+62 LKEEN
-68 LMDLEPVLSKE
+68 KE
-79 MIELGEYMSN
+79 IFEY
-89 HLFAFLIH
+89 F
-97 CYQTMLPAMLKT
+97 YKKT
-109 TTRKLENPQEQEEIF
+109 TIKKEKLEEKFKKIDIRELEE
-124 QRIFNEQL
+124 NEIL
-132 EIEVTDEMPKEVLS
+132 KIEANINEKKEYISDNTEKVFKKKS
-146 ELLRLK
+146 LLNK
-152 QKGIVQ
+152 
-158 TKTLV
+158 
-163 EDRKQIKT
+163 
-171 EDWIVLSYLPE
+171 
-182 EYLEMMKQVPK
+182 
-193 NAAKQL
+193 KQL
-199 RFLEGL
+199 AIKENIENSDKKYFLL
-205 SSLENTEISKAEFIT
+205 K
-220 RFNVVQAD
+220 
-228 VKKAL
+228 
-233 EKGWI
+233 
-238 LLEKRAVDR
+238 
-247 DPYAGRKIVHSKPFE
+247 
-262 LNEEQKQ
+262 
-269 VFQQVLEE
+269 
-277 ESDETSHVYLL
+277 
-288 QGVTGSGKTEIYI
+288 GVTGSGKTEIYI

-356 SIYTGEKKIVLG
+356 SIYTGEKKIILG

-395 DSSPRYNAKYVAI
+395 DSSPRYNTKYVAI

-414 DAKLILGS
+414 GAKLILGS

-443 EDRYGNAQMPDIQ
+443 DDRYGNAEMPDIEI
-456 VVDMKQEDDLFFSK
+456 VDMKQEDDLFFSK

-504 GYVEECEN
+504 GYVEECDN
-512 CSIKMSYYKG
+512 CSIKMSYYKST
-522 VNKYKCNYCGKQI
+522 NKYKCNYCGKQI

-583 YFSKIY
+583 YFSRIY

-683 KEINSRKIFSYPPFS
+683 KEISSRKIFSYPPFS

-714 EISKKFYDEIKS
+714 DISKKFYDEIKS
-726 ENIELYGPMPSM
+726 QDIESYGPMPSM

-756 KKIDKFKLFLKRKL
+756 KKIDKFKLFLKKKL
-770 NEFNDAKVR
+770 NEFNDIKVR

>member
-1 MFAQVIVDVPVK
+1 MQYFDIYIDSMKGIYTYSDKNDEFEVGENVIVPFRNIKKSGFIIRKNLKENFEFKVLNISSKVK
-13 QVNRPFEYR
+13 NSLKLSDKQIKLIEWMIDYYLASYDSVMKAMIPKKIKISYNNVYSINLNKLDILSKNLNNEIIKYIFSLTTISYSTAKTKFKKSVVDSLINKNFLYKNENNIYVNIEKFYKLKEENKEIFEYFYKKT
-22 IPAIFEGKIEVGM
+22 IIKKEKLEEKFKKIDIKELEEKEILKIEVNINKKKEYI
-35 RVVVPFAGRSV
+35 SD
-46 QGFVVSIRPT
+46 SIEKVFKNK
-56 SDFEGE
+56 S
-62 LKEIER
+62 L
-68 LMDLEPVLSKE
+68 L
-79 MIELGEYMSN
+79 
-89 HLFAFLIH
+89 
-97 CYQTMLPAMLKT
+97 
-109 TTRKLENPQEQEEIF
+109 
-124 QRIFNEQL
+124 NE
-132 EIEVTDEMPKEVLS
+132 
-146 ELLRLK
+146 
-152 QKGIVQ
+152 
-158 TKTLV
+158 
-163 EDRKQIKT
+163 
-171 EDWIVLSYLPE
+171 
-182 EYLEMMKQVPK
+182 
-193 NAAKQL
+193 KQL
-199 RFLEGL
+199 TIKENIEKSNKKYFLL
-205 SSLENTEISKAEFIT
+205 K
-220 RFNVVQAD
+220 
-228 VKKAL
+228 
-233 EKGWI
+233 
-238 LLEKRAVDR
+238 
-247 DPYAGRKIVHSKPFE
+247 
-262 LNEEQKQ
+262 
-269 VFQQVLEE
+269 
-277 ESDETSHVYLL
+277 
-288 QGVTGSGKTEIYI
+288 GVTGSGKTEIYI

-331 QSEFK
+331 QTEFK

-430 YYAKTGIYELLSL
+430 YYAKTGIYELLNL
-443 EDRYGNAQMPDIQ
+443 ENRYGNAVMPDIQ
-456 VVDMKQEDDLFFSK
+456 IVDMKQENNLFFSK
-470 ALLEEIKNT
+470 LLLEEIKNT

-504 GYVEECEN
+504 GYVEECDN
-512 CSIKMSYYKG
+512 CSIKMSYYKST
-522 VNKYKCNYCGKQI
+522 NRYKCNYCGKQV
-535 HYTGKCTKCGSTNL
+535 HYTGKCSKCGSINL

-557 RIEEELKKYFDVPMI
+557 RIEEELKKYFDVSMI

-670 KDSKEENYDLFYE
+670 KDSKEENYELFYE

-704 FSSEDEARLL
+704 FSSEDEERLL
-714 EISKKFYDEIKS
+714 EVSKNFYDDIKS
-726 ENIELYGPMPSM
+726 QDIELYGPMPSM
-738 VYKVQKRFRMN
+738 VYKVQKRYRMN
-749 IFVKGSK
+749 IFAKGSK
-756 KKIDKFKLFLKRKL
+756 KKIDNFKKFLKKKL
-770 NEFNDAKVR
+770 NEFNDTKVR
-779 IVVDID
+779 IVIDID
-785 PINMM
+785 PVNLM

>member
-1 MFAQVIVDVPVK
+1 MQYFDIYIDSMKGIYTYSDKNDEFEVGENVIVPFRNIKKSGFIIRKNLKESFEFKVLNISSKVK
-13 QVNRPFEYR
+13 NSLKLSNEQIKLIEWMVDYYLTSYDSVIKAM
-22 IPAIFEGKIEVGM
+22 IPKKIKISYSNIYFINLNKLNILSLYLDNGIIKYM
-35 RVVVPFAGRSV
+35 ISLTTISYNTAKTKFKK
-46 QGFVVSIRPT
+46 SIV
-56 SDFEGE
+56 DNLINKNFLYKNDNNICINIEKFLE
-62 LKEIER
+62 LKEEN
-68 LMDLEPVLSKE
+68 KE
-79 MIELGEYMSN
+79 IFEY
-89 HLFAFLIH
+89 F
-97 CYQTMLPAMLKT
+97 YKKT
-109 TTRKLENPQEQEEIF
+109 IIKKEKLEEKFKKIDIRELEEREILK
-124 QRIFNEQL
+124 IEANINEK
-132 EIEVTDEMPKEVLS
+132 KEYISDNTEKVFKNKS
-146 ELLRLK
+146 LLNK
-152 QKGIVQ
+152 
-158 TKTLV
+158 
-163 EDRKQIKT
+163 
-171 EDWIVLSYLPE
+171 
-182 EYLEMMKQVPK
+182 
-193 NAAKQL
+193 KQL
-199 RFLEGL
+199 AIKENIENSDKKYFLL
-205 SSLENTEISKAEFIT
+205 K
-220 RFNVVQAD
+220 
-228 VKKAL
+228 
-233 EKGWI
+233 
-238 LLEKRAVDR
+238 
-247 DPYAGRKIVHSKPFE
+247 
-262 LNEEQKQ
+262 
-269 VFQQVLEE
+269 
-277 ESDETSHVYLL
+277 
-288 QGVTGSGKTEIYI
+288 GVTGSGKTEIYI

-356 SIYTGEKKIVLG
+356 SIYTGEKKIILG

-395 DSSPRYNAKYVAI
+395 DSSPRYNTKYVAI

-414 DAKLILGS
+414 GAKLILGS

-443 EDRYGNAQMPDIQ
+443 DDRYGNAEMPDIQ
-456 VVDMKQEDDLFFSK
+456 VIDMKQEDDLFFSK

-504 GYVEECEN
+504 GYVEECDN
-512 CSIKMSYYKG
+512 CSIKMSYYKST
-522 VNKYKCNYCGKQI
+522 NKYKCNYCGKQI

-643 QVSGRAGRGDKKGK
+643 QVSGRAGRGNKKGK

-683 KEINSRKIFSYPPFS
+683 KEINSRKVFSYPPFS

-714 EISKKFYDEIKS
+714 DISKKFYDEIKS
-726 ENIELYGPMPSM
+726 QDIELYGPMPSM

-756 KKIDKFKLFLKRKL
+756 KKIDKFKLFLKKKL
-770 NEFNDAKVR
+770 NEFNDTKVR

>member
-1 MFAQVIVDVPVK
+1 MQYFDIYIDSMKGIYTYSDKNDEYEVGENVIVPFRNIKKSGFIIRKNLKENFNFKVLNISSKVK
-13 QVNRPFEYR
+13 NSLKLSNEQIKLIEWMTDYYLASYDSVIKAMIPKKIKISYSNVYIINLNKLNILNQYLDNDIIKYIISLTTISYSTAKTKFKKSVIDNLINKGFLYKNDNNIYINIEKFYKLKEENKEIFEYFYKKT
-22 IPAIFEGKIEVGM
+22 IIKKEKLEEKFKKNDIKELEEKEILKIEANINEKKEYVLNNTEK
-35 RVVVPFAGRSV
+35 V
-46 QGFVVSIRPT
+46 
-56 SDFEGE
+56 FENKS
-62 LKEIER
+62 L
-68 LMDLEPVLSKE
+68 L
-79 MIELGEYMSN
+79 
-89 HLFAFLIH
+89 
-97 CYQTMLPAMLKT
+97 
-109 TTRKLENPQEQEEIF
+109 
-124 QRIFNEQL
+124 NE
-132 EIEVTDEMPKEVLS
+132 
-146 ELLRLK
+146 
-152 QKGIVQ
+152 
-158 TKTLV
+158 
-163 EDRKQIKT
+163 
-171 EDWIVLSYLPE
+171 
-182 EYLEMMKQVPK
+182 
-193 NAAKQL
+193 KQL
-199 RFLEGL
+199 AIKENIEKSIKKYFLL
-205 SSLENTEISKAEFIT
+205 K
-220 RFNVVQAD
+220 
-228 VKKAL
+228 
-233 EKGWI
+233 
-238 LLEKRAVDR
+238 
-247 DPYAGRKIVHSKPFE
+247 
-262 LNEEQKQ
+262 
-269 VFQQVLEE
+269 
-277 ESDETSHVYLL
+277 
-288 QGVTGSGKTEIYI
+288 GVTGSGKTEIYI

-504 GYVEECEN
+504 GYVEECDN
-512 CSIKMSYYKG
+512 CSIKMSYYKST
-522 VNKYKCNYCGKQI
+522 NKYKCNYCGKQI
-535 HYTGKCTKCGSTNL
+535 YYTGKCTKCGSTNL

-683 KEINSRKIFSYPPFS
+683 KEISSRKVFSYPPFS

-714 EISKKFYDEIKS
+714 DISKKFYDEIKS

-749 IFVKGSK
+749 IFAKGSK

-770 NEFNDAKVR
+770 NEFNDTKVR

>member
-1 MFAQVIVDVPVK
+1 MQYFDIYIDSMKGIYTYSDKNDEFEVGENVIVPFRNIKKSGFIIRKNLKENFNFKVLNISSKVK
-13 QVNRPFEYR
+13 NSLKLSNEQIKLIEWMVDYYLASYDSVIKAMIPKKIKISYNNIYIINLDRLNILSEYLDNEIINHVFSLVTISYNTVKSKFKKSVIDSLINKNFLYKNENNIYVNIENFYKLKEENKEIFEYFYKKT
-22 IPAIFEGKIEVGM
+22 IIKKEKLEEKFKKNDIKELEEIEILKIE
-35 RVVVPFAGRSV
+35 ANINEKKEY
-46 QGFVVSIRPT
+46 VSNNT
-56 SDFEGE
+56 EKVFENKS
-62 LKEIER
+62 L
-68 LMDLEPVLSKE
+68 L
-79 MIELGEYMSN
+79 
-89 HLFAFLIH
+89 
-97 CYQTMLPAMLKT
+97 
-109 TTRKLENPQEQEEIF
+109 
-124 QRIFNEQL
+124 NE
-132 EIEVTDEMPKEVLS
+132 
-146 ELLRLK
+146 
-152 QKGIVQ
+152 
-158 TKTLV
+158 
-163 EDRKQIKT
+163 
-171 EDWIVLSYLPE
+171 
-182 EYLEMMKQVPK
+182 
-193 NAAKQL
+193 KQL
-199 RFLEGL
+199 AIKENIEKSIKKYFLL
-205 SSLENTEISKAEFIT
+205 K
-220 RFNVVQAD
+220 
-228 VKKAL
+228 
-233 EKGWI
+233 
-238 LLEKRAVDR
+238 
-247 DPYAGRKIVHSKPFE
+247 
-262 LNEEQKQ
+262 
-269 VFQQVLEE
+269 
-277 ESDETSHVYLL
+277 
-288 QGVTGSGKTEIYI
+288 GVTGSGKTEIYI

-504 GYVEECEN
+504 GYVEECDN
-512 CSIKMSYYKG
+512 CSIKMSYYKST
-522 VNKYKCNYCGKQI
+522 NKYKCNYCGKQI
-535 HYTGKCTKCGSTNL
+535 YYTGKCTKCGSTNL

-683 KEINSRKIFSYPPFS
+683 KEISSRKVFSYPPFS

-714 EISKKFYDEIKS
+714 DISKKFYDEIKS

-749 IFVKGSK
+749 IFAKGSK

-770 NEFNDAKVR
+770 NEFNDTKVR

>member
-1 MFAQVIVDVPVK
+1 MQYFDIYIDSMKGIYTYSDKNDEFEVGENVIVPFRNIKKSGFIIRKNLKESFEFKVLNISSKVK
-13 QVNRPFEYR
+13 NSLKLSDEQIKLIEWMVDYYLASYDSVMKAMIPKKIKISYNNVYSINLNKLDILNKNLNNEIIKYIFSLTTISYSTAKTKFKKSVVDSLIEKNFLYKNENNIYVNIEKFYKLKEENKEIFEYFYKKTIIKKEKLEKKFKR
-22 IPAIFEGKIEVGM
+22 NNIKELEEKEILKIEVN
-35 RVVVPFAGRSV
+35 
-46 QGFVVSIRPT
+46 INKKKEYI
-56 SDFEGE
+56 SDN
-62 LKEIER
+62 IEKVFKNKS
-68 LMDLEPVLSKE
+68 LL
-79 MIELGEYMSN
+79 
-89 HLFAFLIH
+89 
-97 CYQTMLPAMLKT
+97 
-109 TTRKLENPQEQEEIF
+109 
-124 QRIFNEQL
+124 NE
-132 EIEVTDEMPKEVLS
+132 
-146 ELLRLK
+146 
-152 QKGIVQ
+152 
-158 TKTLV
+158 
-163 EDRKQIKT
+163 
-171 EDWIVLSYLPE
+171 
-182 EYLEMMKQVPK
+182 
-193 NAAKQL
+193 KQL
-199 RFLEGL
+199 TIKENIEKSNKKYFLL
-205 SSLENTEISKAEFIT
+205 K
-220 RFNVVQAD
+220 
-228 VKKAL
+228 
-233 EKGWI
+233 
-238 LLEKRAVDR
+238 
-247 DPYAGRKIVHSKPFE
+247 
-262 LNEEQKQ
+262 
-269 VFQQVLEE
+269 
-277 ESDETSHVYLL
+277 
-288 QGVTGSGKTEIYI
+288 GVTGSGKTEIYI

-331 QSEFK
+331 QTEFK

-430 YYAKTGIYELLSL
+430 YYAKTGIYELLNL
-443 EDRYGNAQMPDIQ
+443 ENRYGNAVMPDIQ
-456 VVDMKQEDDLFFSK
+456 IVDMKQENDLFFSK
-470 ALLEEIKNT
+470 VLLEEIKNT

-504 GYVEECEN
+504 GYVEECDN
-512 CSIKMSYYKG
+512 CSIKMSYYKST
-522 VNKYKCNYCGKQI
+522 NRYKCNYCGKQV
-535 HYTGKCTKCGSTNL
+535 HYTGKCSKCGSTNL

-557 RIEEELKKYFDVPMI
+557 RIEEELKKYFDVPTI

-670 KDSKEENYDLFYE
+670 KDSKEENYELFYE

-704 FSSEDEARLL
+704 FSSEDEERLL
-714 EISKKFYDEIKS
+714 EVSKNFYDDIKS
-726 ENIELYGPMPSM
+726 QDIELYGPMPSM
-738 VYKVQKRFRMN
+738 VYKVQKRYRMN
-749 IFVKGSK
+749 IFAKGSK
-756 KKIDKFKLFLKRKL
+756 KKIDNFKKFLKKKL
-770 NEFNDAKVR
+770 NEFNDTKVR
-779 IVVDID
+779 IVIDID
-785 PINMM
+785 PVNLM

>member
-1 MFAQVIVDVPVK
+1 MQYFDIYIDSMKGIYTYSDKNDEFEVGENVIVPFRNIKKSGFIIRKNLKESFEFKVLNISSKVK
-13 QVNRPFEYR
+13 NSLKLSDEQIKLIEWIVDYYLASYDSVMKAMIPKKIKISYSNIYSINLGNFGILNEYLDNDIIKYIFSLTTISYSTAKTKFKKSVVDSLINKNFLYKNENNIYVNIEKFYKLKEENKEIFEYFYKKTIIKKEKLEKKFKR
-22 IPAIFEGKIEVGM
+22 NNIKELEEKEILKIEVN
-35 RVVVPFAGRSV
+35 
-46 QGFVVSIRPT
+46 INKKKEYI
-56 SDFEGE
+56 SDN
-62 LKEIER
+62 IEKVFKNKS
-68 LMDLEPVLSKE
+68 LL
-79 MIELGEYMSN
+79 
-89 HLFAFLIH
+89 
-97 CYQTMLPAMLKT
+97 
-109 TTRKLENPQEQEEIF
+109 
-124 QRIFNEQL
+124 NE
-132 EIEVTDEMPKEVLS
+132 
-146 ELLRLK
+146 
-152 QKGIVQ
+152 
-158 TKTLV
+158 
-163 EDRKQIKT
+163 
-171 EDWIVLSYLPE
+171 
-182 EYLEMMKQVPK
+182 
-193 NAAKQL
+193 KQL
-199 RFLEGL
+199 TIKENIEKSNKKYFLL
-205 SSLENTEISKAEFIT
+205 K
-220 RFNVVQAD
+220 
-228 VKKAL
+228 
-233 EKGWI
+233 
-238 LLEKRAVDR
+238 
-247 DPYAGRKIVHSKPFE
+247 
-262 LNEEQKQ
+262 
-269 VFQQVLEE
+269 
-277 ESDETSHVYLL
+277 
-288 QGVTGSGKTEIYI
+288 GVTGSGKTEIYI

-331 QSEFK
+331 QTEFK

-414 DAKLILGS
+414 GAKLILGS

-430 YYAKTGIYELLSL
+430 YYAKTGIYELLNL
-443 EDRYGNAQMPDIQ
+443 ENRYGNAVMPDIQ
-456 VVDMKQEDDLFFSK
+456 IVDMKQENNLFFSK
-470 ALLEEIKNT
+470 LLLEEIKNT

-504 GYVEECEN
+504 GYVEECDN
-512 CSIKMSYYKG
+512 CSIKMSYYKST
-522 VNKYKCNYCGKQI
+522 NRYKCNYCGKQV
-535 HYTGKCTKCGSTNL
+535 HYTGKCSKCGSTNL

-557 RIEEELKKYFDVPMI
+557 RIEEELKKYFDVSMI

-670 KDSKEENYDLFYE
+670 KDSKEENYELFYE

-704 FSSEDEARLL
+704 FSSEDEERLL
-714 EISKKFYDEIKS
+714 EVSKNFYDDIKS
-726 ENIELYGPMPSM
+726 QDIELYGPMPSM
-738 VYKVQKRFRMN
+738 VYKVQKRYRMN
-749 IFVKGSK
+749 IFAKGSK
-756 KKIDKFKLFLKRKL
+756 KKIDNFKKFLKKKL
-770 NEFNDAKVR
+770 NEFNDTKVR
-779 IVVDID
+779 IVIDID
-785 PINMM
+785 PVNLM

>member
-1 MFAQVIVDVPVK
+1 MQYFDIYIDSMKGIYTYSDKNDEFEVGENVIVPFRNIKKSGFIIRKNLKESFEFKVLNISSKVK
-13 QVNRPFEYR
+13 NSLKLSDEQIKLIEWIVDYYLASYDSVMKAMIPKKIKISYSNIYSINLGNFGILNEYLDNDIIKYIFSLTTISYSTAKTKFKKSVVDSLINKNFLYKNENNIYVNIEKFYKLKEENKEIFEYFYKKTIIKKEKLEKKFKR
-22 IPAIFEGKIEVGM
+22 NNIKELEEKEILKIEVN
-35 RVVVPFAGRSV
+35 
-46 QGFVVSIRPT
+46 INKKKEYI
-56 SDFEGE
+56 SDN
-62 LKEIER
+62 IEKVFKNKS
-68 LMDLEPVLSKE
+68 LL
-79 MIELGEYMSN
+79 
-89 HLFAFLIH
+89 
-97 CYQTMLPAMLKT
+97 
-109 TTRKLENPQEQEEIF
+109 
-124 QRIFNEQL
+124 NE
-132 EIEVTDEMPKEVLS
+132 
-146 ELLRLK
+146 
-152 QKGIVQ
+152 
-158 TKTLV
+158 
-163 EDRKQIKT
+163 
-171 EDWIVLSYLPE
+171 
-182 EYLEMMKQVPK
+182 
-193 NAAKQL
+193 KQL
-199 RFLEGL
+199 TIKENIEKSNKKYFLL
-205 SSLENTEISKAEFIT
+205 K
-220 RFNVVQAD
+220 
-228 VKKAL
+228 
-233 EKGWI
+233 
-238 LLEKRAVDR
+238 
-247 DPYAGRKIVHSKPFE
+247 
-262 LNEEQKQ
+262 
-269 VFQQVLEE
+269 
-277 ESDETSHVYLL
+277 
-288 QGVTGSGKTEIYI
+288 GVTGSGKTEIYI

-331 QSEFK
+331 QTEFK

-430 YYAKTGIYELLSL
+430 YYAKTGIYELLNL
-443 EDRYGNAQMPDIQ
+443 ENRYGNAVMPDIQ
-456 VVDMKQEDDLFFSK
+456 IVDMKQENNLFFSK
-470 ALLEEIKNT
+470 LLLEEIKNT

-504 GYVEECEN
+504 GYVEECDN
-512 CSIKMSYYKG
+512 CSIKMSYYKST
-522 VNKYKCNYCGKQI
+522 NRYKCNYCGKQV
-535 HYTGKCTKCGSTNL
+535 HYTGKCSKCGSTNL

-670 KDSKEENYDLFYE
+670 KDSKEENYELFYE

-704 FSSEDEARLL
+704 FSSEDEERLL
-714 EISKKFYDEIKS
+714 EVSKNFYDDIKS
-726 ENIELYGPMPSM
+726 QDIELYGPMPSM
-738 VYKVQKRFRMN
+738 VYKVQKRYRMN
-749 IFVKGSK
+749 IFAKGSK
-756 KKIDKFKLFLKRKL
+756 KKIDNFKKFLKKKL
-770 NEFNDAKVR
+770 NEFNDTKVR
-779 IVVDID
+779 IVIDID
-785 PINMM
+785 PVNLM

>member
-1 MFAQVIVDVPVK
+1 MQYFDIYIDSMKGIYTYSDKNDEFEIGENVIVPFRNIKKSGFIIRKNLKENFNFKVLNISSKVK
-13 QVNRPFEYR
+13 NSLKLSNEQIKLIEWMTDYYLASYDSVIKAMIPKKIKISYSNVYIINLNKLNILNQYLDNDIIKYIISLTTISYSTAKTKFKKSVIDNLINKGFLYKNDNNIYINIEKFYKLKEENKEIFEYFYKKT
-22 IPAIFEGKIEVGM
+22 IIKKEKLEEKFKKNDIKELEEKEILKIE
-35 RVVVPFAGRSV
+35 ANINEKKEY
-46 QGFVVSIRPT
+46 VSNNT
-56 SDFEGE
+56 EKVFEN
-62 LKEIER
+62 K
-68 LMDLEPVLSKE
+68 S
-79 MIELGEYMSN
+79 
-89 HLFAFLIH
+89 
-97 CYQTMLPAMLKT
+97 
-109 TTRKLENPQEQEEIF
+109 
-124 QRIFNEQL
+124 
-132 EIEVTDEMPKEVLS
+132 
-146 ELLRLK
+146 LLNK
-152 QKGIVQ
+152 
-158 TKTLV
+158 
-163 EDRKQIKT
+163 
-171 EDWIVLSYLPE
+171 
-182 EYLEMMKQVPK
+182 
-193 NAAKQL
+193 KQL
-199 RFLEGL
+199 AIKENIEKSIKKYFLL
-205 SSLENTEISKAEFIT
+205 K
-220 RFNVVQAD
+220 
-228 VKKAL
+228 
-233 EKGWI
+233 
-238 LLEKRAVDR
+238 
-247 DPYAGRKIVHSKPFE
+247 
-262 LNEEQKQ
+262 
-269 VFQQVLEE
+269 
-277 ESDETSHVYLL
+277 
-288 QGVTGSGKTEIYI
+288 GVTGSGKTEIYI

-504 GYVEECEN
+504 GYVEECDN
-512 CSIKMSYYKG
+512 CSIKMSYYKST
-522 VNKYKCNYCGKQI
+522 NKYKCNYCGKQI
-535 HYTGKCTKCGSTNL
+535 YYTGKCTKCGSTNL

-683 KEINSRKIFSYPPFS
+683 KEISSRKVFSYPPFS

-704 FSSEDEARLL
+704 FSSEDEGRLL
-714 EISKKFYDEIKS
+714 DISKKFYDEIKS
-726 ENIELYGPMPSM
+726 QDVELYGPMPSM

-749 IFVKGSK
+749 IFAKGSK

-770 NEFNDAKVR
+770 NEFNDTKVR

>member
-1 MFAQVIVDVPVK
+1 MQYFDIYIDSMKGIYTYSDKNDEFEVGENVIVPFRNIKKSGFIIRKNLKESFEFKVLNISSKVK
-13 QVNRPFEYR
+13 NSLKLSNEQIKLIEWMVDYYLASYDSVIKAMIPKKIKISYNNIYIINLDRLNILSEYLDNEIINHVFSLVTISYNTVKSKFKKSVIDSLINKNFLYKNENNIYVNIEKFYKLKEENKEIFEYFYKKT
-22 IPAIFEGKIEVGM
+22 IIKKEKLEEKFKKNDIKELEEKEILKIE
-35 RVVVPFAGRSV
+35 A
-46 QGFVVSIRPT
+46 SISEKKDYS
-56 SDFEGE
+56 SDN
-62 LKEIER
+62 IEKVFR
-68 LMDLEPVLSKE
+68 NKSLL
-79 MIELGEYMSN
+79 
-89 HLFAFLIH
+89 
-97 CYQTMLPAMLKT
+97 
-109 TTRKLENPQEQEEIF
+109 
-124 QRIFNEQL
+124 NE
-132 EIEVTDEMPKEVLS
+132 
-146 ELLRLK
+146 
-152 QKGIVQ
+152 
-158 TKTLV
+158 
-163 EDRKQIKT
+163 
-171 EDWIVLSYLPE
+171 
-182 EYLEMMKQVPK
+182 
-193 NAAKQL
+193 KQL
-199 RFLEGL
+199 AIKENIEKSIKKYFLL
-205 SSLENTEISKAEFIT
+205 K
-220 RFNVVQAD
+220 
-228 VKKAL
+228 
-233 EKGWI
+233 
-238 LLEKRAVDR
+238 
-247 DPYAGRKIVHSKPFE
+247 
-262 LNEEQKQ
+262 
-269 VFQQVLEE
+269 
-277 ESDETSHVYLL
+277 
-288 QGVTGSGKTEIYI
+288 GVTGSGKTEIYI

-324 PQMVERF
+324 PQIVERF

-504 GYVEECEN
+504 GYVEECDN
-512 CSIKMSYYKG
+512 CSIKMSYYKST
-522 VNKYKCNYCGKQI
+522 NKYKCNYCGKQI
-535 HYTGKCTKCGSTNL
+535 YYTGKCTKCGSTNL

-683 KEINSRKIFSYPPFS
+683 KEISSRKVFSYPPFS

-714 EISKKFYDEIKS
+714 DISKKFYDEIKS

-749 IFVKGSK
+749 IFAKGSK
-756 KKIDKFKLFLKRKL
+756 KKIDKFKLFLKKKL
-770 NEFNDAKVR
+770 NEFNDTKVR

>member
-1 MFAQVIVDVPVK
+1 MQYFDIYIDSMKGIYTYSDKNDEFEIGENVIVPFRNIKKSGFIIRKNLKENFEFKVLNISSKVK
-13 QVNRPFEYR
+13 NSLKLLNEQIKLIEWMVDYYLASYDSVIKAMIPKKIKISYNNIYIINLDRLNILSEYLDNEIINYVFSLVTISYNTVKSKFKKSVIDSLINKNFLYKNENNIYVNIEKFYKLKEENKEIFEYFYKKT
-22 IPAIFEGKIEVGM
+22 IIKKEKLEEKFKKIDIKELEEKEILKIE
-35 RVVVPFAGRSV
+35 ANINEKKEY
-46 QGFVVSIRPT
+46 VSNNT
-56 SDFEGE
+56 EKVFEN
-62 LKEIER
+62 K
-68 LMDLEPVLSKE
+68 S
-79 MIELGEYMSN
+79 
-89 HLFAFLIH
+89 
-97 CYQTMLPAMLKT
+97 
-109 TTRKLENPQEQEEIF
+109 
-124 QRIFNEQL
+124 
-132 EIEVTDEMPKEVLS
+132 
-146 ELLRLK
+146 LLNK
-152 QKGIVQ
+152 
-158 TKTLV
+158 
-163 EDRKQIKT
+163 
-171 EDWIVLSYLPE
+171 
-182 EYLEMMKQVPK
+182 
-193 NAAKQL
+193 KQL
-199 RFLEGL
+199 SIKENIEKSIKKYFLL
-205 SSLENTEISKAEFIT
+205 K
-220 RFNVVQAD
+220 
-228 VKKAL
+228 
-233 EKGWI
+233 
-238 LLEKRAVDR
+238 
-247 DPYAGRKIVHSKPFE
+247 
-262 LNEEQKQ
+262 
-269 VFQQVLEE
+269 
-277 ESDETSHVYLL
+277 
-288 QGVTGSGKTEIYI
+288 GVTGSGKTEIYI

-504 GYVEECEN
+504 GYVEECDN
-512 CSIKMSYYKG
+512 CSIKMSYYKST
-522 VNKYKCNYCGKQI
+522 NKYKCNYCGKQTY
-535 HYTGKCTKCGSTNL
+535 YTGKCTKCGSTNL

-557 RIEEELKKYFDVPMI
+557 RIEEELKKYFDVPII

-583 YFSKIY
+583 YFSRIY

-683 KEINSRKIFSYPPFS
+683 KEINSRKVFSYPPFS

-714 EISKKFYDEIKS
+714 DISKKFYDEIKS
-726 ENIELYGPMPSM
+726 QDIELYGPMPSM

-749 IFVKGSK
+749 VFVKGSK
-756 KKIDKFKLFLKRKL
+756 KKIDKFKLFLKKKL
-770 NEFNDAKVR
+770 NEFNDTKVR

>member
-1 MFAQVIVDVPVK
+1 MQYFDIYIDSMKGIYTYSDKNDEFEVGENVIV
-13 QVNRPFEYR
+13 PFR
-22 IPAIFEGKIEVGM
+22 NIKK
-35 RVVVPFAGRSV
+35 S
-46 QGFVVSIRPT
+46 GFIIRKN
-56 SDFEGE
+56 
-62 LKEIER
+62 LKENFNFK
-68 LMDLEPVLSKE
+68 VLNISSKVKN
-79 MIELGEYMSN
+79 S
-89 HLFAFLIH
+89 
-97 CYQTMLPAMLKT
+97 LK
-109 TTRKLENPQEQEEIF
+109 LS
-124 QRIFNEQL
+124 NEQIKL
-132 EIEVTDEMPKEVLS
+132 IEWMVDYYLASYDSVIKAMIPKKIKISYNNIYIINLDKPNILS
-146 ELLRLK
+146 EYLYNEIIKYMIFLTTISYSTAKTKFKKSVIDNLIN
-152 QKGIVQ
+152 KGF
-158 TKTLV
+158 L
-163 EDRKQIKT
+163 
-171 EDWIVLSYLPE
+171 Y
-182 EYLEMMKQVPK
+182 K
-193 NAAKQL
+193 NDNNIYINMEK
-199 RFLEGL
+199 FL
-205 SSLENTEISKAEFIT
+205 
-220 RFNVVQAD
+220 
-228 VKKAL
+228 
-233 EKGWI
+233 
-238 LLEKRAVDR
+238 
-247 DPYAGRKIVHSKPFE
+247 E
-262 LNEEQKQ
+262 LNEENKEI
-269 VFQQVLEE
+269 FEYFYKKTIIKKEKLEE
-277 ESDETSHVYLL
+277 NFKRFDIRELEEKEILKIEANINEKKEYISDNTEKVFENKSLL
-288 QGVTGSGKTEIYI
+288 NEKQLAIKENIENSNKKYFLLKGVTGSGKTEIYI

-395 DSSPRYNAKYVAI
+395 DSSPRYNTKYVAI

-414 DAKLILGS
+414 GAKLILGS

-430 YYAKTGIYELLSL
+430 YYAQTGIYELLIL
-443 EDRYGNAQMPDIQ
+443 EDRYGNAEMPDIQ
-456 VVDMKQEDDLFFSK
+456 VIDMKQENDLFFSK
-470 ALLEEIKNT
+470 VLLEEIKNT

-504 GYVEECEN
+504 GYVEECNN
-512 CSIKMSYYKG
+512 CSIKMSYYKSI
-522 VNKYKCNYCGKQI
+522 NKYKCNYCGKQI

-683 KEINSRKIFSYPPFS
+683 KEINSRKVFSYPPFS

-714 EISKKFYDEIKS
+714 DISKKFYDEIKS
-726 ENIELYGPMPSM
+726 QDIELYGPMPSM

-756 KKIDKFKLFLKRKL
+756 KKIDKFKLFLKKKL
-770 NEFNDAKVR
+770 NEFNDTKVR

>member
-1 MFAQVIVDVPVK
+1 MQYFDIYIDSMKGIYTYSDKNDEFEVGENVIVPFRNIKKSGFIIRKNLKESFEFKVLSISSKVK
-13 QVNRPFEYR
+13 NSLKLSDEQIKLIEWMVDYYLASYDSVMKAMIPKKIKISYNNVYSINLNKLDILNKNLNNEIIKYIFSLTTISYSTAKTKFKKSVVDSLIEKNFLYKNENNIYVNIEKFYKLKEENKEIFEYFYKKTIIKKEKLEKKFKR
-22 IPAIFEGKIEVGM
+22 NNIKELEEKEILKIEVN
-35 RVVVPFAGRSV
+35 
-46 QGFVVSIRPT
+46 INKKKEYI
-56 SDFEGE
+56 SDN
-62 LKEIER
+62 IEKVFKNKS
-68 LMDLEPVLSKE
+68 LL
-79 MIELGEYMSN
+79 
-89 HLFAFLIH
+89 
-97 CYQTMLPAMLKT
+97 
-109 TTRKLENPQEQEEIF
+109 
-124 QRIFNEQL
+124 NE
-132 EIEVTDEMPKEVLS
+132 
-146 ELLRLK
+146 
-152 QKGIVQ
+152 
-158 TKTLV
+158 
-163 EDRKQIKT
+163 
-171 EDWIVLSYLPE
+171 
-182 EYLEMMKQVPK
+182 
-193 NAAKQL
+193 KQL
-199 RFLEGL
+199 TIKENIEKSNKKYFLL
-205 SSLENTEISKAEFIT
+205 K
-220 RFNVVQAD
+220 
-228 VKKAL
+228 
-233 EKGWI
+233 
-238 LLEKRAVDR
+238 
-247 DPYAGRKIVHSKPFE
+247 
-262 LNEEQKQ
+262 
-269 VFQQVLEE
+269 
-277 ESDETSHVYLL
+277 
-288 QGVTGSGKTEIYI
+288 GVTGSGKTEIYI

-331 QSEFK
+331 QTEFK

-344 SLSDIERAKEWE
+344 SLSNIERAKEWE
-356 SIYTGEKKIVLG
+356 SIYSGEKKIVLG

-430 YYAKTGIYELLSL
+430 YYAKTGIYELLNL
-443 EDRYGNAQMPDIQ
+443 ENRYGNAVMPDIQ
-456 VVDMKQEDDLFFSK
+456 IVDMKQENDLFFSK
-470 ALLEEIKNT
+470 VLLEEIKNT

-504 GYVEECEN
+504 GYVEECDN
-512 CSIKMSYYKG
+512 CSIKMSYYKST
-522 VNKYKCNYCGKQI
+522 NRYKCNYCGKQV
-535 HYTGKCTKCGSTNL
+535 HYTGKCSKCGSTNL

-557 RIEEELKKYFDVPMI
+557 RIEEELKKYFDVSMI

-643 QVSGRAGRGDKKGK
+643 QVSGRSGRGDKKGK

-670 KDSKEENYDLFYE
+670 KDSKEENYELFYE

-704 FSSEDEARLL
+704 FSSEDEERLL
-714 EISKKFYDEIKS
+714 EVSKNFYDDIKS
-726 ENIELYGPMPSM
+726 QDIELYGPMPSM
-738 VYKVQKRFRMN
+738 VYKVQKRYRMN
-749 IFVKGSK
+749 IFAKGSK
-756 KKIDKFKLFLKRKL
+756 KKIDNFKKFLKKKL
-770 NEFNDAKVR
+770 NEFNDTKVR
-779 IVVDID
+779 IVIDID
-785 PINMM
+785 PVNLM

>member
-1 MFAQVIVDVPVK
+1 MQYFDIYIDSMKGIYTYSDKNDEFEIGENVIVPFRNIKKSGFIIRKNLKEDFNFKVLNISSKVK
-13 QVNRPFEYR
+13 NSLKLLNEQIKLIEWMVDYYLASYDSVIKAMIPKKIKISYNNIYIINLDRLNILSEYLDNEIINHVFSLVTISYNTVKSKFKKSVIDSLISKNFLYKNENNIYVNIEKFYKLKEENKEVFEYFYKKT
-22 IPAIFEGKIEVGM
+22 IIKKEKLEEKFKKNDIKELEEKEILKIE
-35 RVVVPFAGRSV
+35 ANINEKKEY
-46 QGFVVSIRPT
+46 VSNNT
-56 SDFEGE
+56 EKVFENKS
-62 LKEIER
+62 L
-68 LMDLEPVLSKE
+68 L
-79 MIELGEYMSN
+79 
-89 HLFAFLIH
+89 
-97 CYQTMLPAMLKT
+97 
-109 TTRKLENPQEQEEIF
+109 
-124 QRIFNEQL
+124 NE
-132 EIEVTDEMPKEVLS
+132 
-146 ELLRLK
+146 
-152 QKGIVQ
+152 
-158 TKTLV
+158 
-163 EDRKQIKT
+163 
-171 EDWIVLSYLPE
+171 
-182 EYLEMMKQVPK
+182 
-193 NAAKQL
+193 KQL
-199 RFLEGL
+199 AIKENIEKSIKKYFLL
-205 SSLENTEISKAEFIT
+205 K
-220 RFNVVQAD
+220 
-228 VKKAL
+228 
-233 EKGWI
+233 
-238 LLEKRAVDR
+238 
-247 DPYAGRKIVHSKPFE
+247 
-262 LNEEQKQ
+262 
-269 VFQQVLEE
+269 
-277 ESDETSHVYLL
+277 
-288 QGVTGSGKTEIYI
+288 GVTGSGKTEIYI

-356 SIYTGEKKIVLG
+356 SIYSGEKKIVLG

-456 VVDMKQEDDLFFSK
+456 VVDMKQEDDSFFSK

-504 GYVEECEN
+504 GYVEECDN
-512 CSIKMSYYKG
+512 CSIKMSYYKST
-522 VNKYKCNYCGKQI
+522 NKYKCNYCGKQI
-535 HYTGKCTKCGSTNL
+535 YYTGKCTKCGSTNL

-557 RIEEELKKYFDVPMI
+557 RIEEELKKYFDVPII

-583 YFSKIY
+583 YFSRIY

-683 KEINSRKIFSYPPFS
+683 KEINSRKVFSYPPFS

-714 EISKKFYDEIKS
+714 DISKKFYDEIKS
-726 ENIELYGPMPSM
+726 QDIELYGPMPSM

-749 IFVKGSK
+749 VFVKGSK
-756 KKIDKFKLFLKRKL
+756 KKIDKFKLFLKKKL
-770 NEFNDAKVR
+770 NEFNDTKVR

>member
-1 MFAQVIVDVPVK
+1 MQYFDIYIDSMKGIYTYSDKNDEFEVGENVIV
-13 QVNRPFEYR
+13 PFR
-22 IPAIFEGKIEVGM
+22 NIKK
-35 RVVVPFAGRSV
+35 S
-46 QGFVVSIRPT
+46 GFIIRKN
-56 SDFEGE
+56 
-62 LKEIER
+62 LKENFEFK
-68 LMDLEPVLSKE
+68 VLNISSKVKN
-79 MIELGEYMSN
+79 S
-89 HLFAFLIH
+89 
-97 CYQTMLPAMLKT
+97 LK
-109 TTRKLENPQEQEEIF
+109 
-124 QRIFNEQL
+124 
-132 EIEVTDEMPKEVLS
+132 LS
-146 ELLRLK
+146 
-152 QKGIVQ
+152 
-158 TKTLV
+158 
-163 EDRKQIKT
+163 DKQIKLIEWMVDYYLASYDSVMKAMIPKKIKISYNNVYSINLNKLDILSKNLNNEIIKYIFSLTTISYSTAKTKFKKSVVDSLINKNFLYKNENNIYVNIEKFYKLKEENKEIFEYFYKKTIIKKEKLEEKFKKNDIKELEEKEILKIEANINEKKEYVSNNT
-171 EDWIVLSYLPE
+171 EKVFENKSLLNE
-182 EYLEMMKQVPK
+182 
-193 NAAKQL
+193 KQL
-199 RFLEGL
+199 AIKENIEKSIKKYFLL
-205 SSLENTEISKAEFIT
+205 K
-220 RFNVVQAD
+220 
-228 VKKAL
+228 
-233 EKGWI
+233 
-238 LLEKRAVDR
+238 
-247 DPYAGRKIVHSKPFE
+247 
-262 LNEEQKQ
+262 
-269 VFQQVLEE
+269 
-277 ESDETSHVYLL
+277 
-288 QGVTGSGKTEIYI
+288 GVTGSGKTEIYI

-356 SIYTGEKKIVLG
+356 SIYTDEKKIVLG

-430 YYAKTGIYELLSL
+430 YYAKNGIYELLNL
-443 EDRYGNAQMPDIQ
+443 ENRYGNAVMPDIQ
-456 VVDMKQEDDLFFSK
+456 IVDMKQENDLFFSK
-470 ALLEEIKNT
+470 VLLEEIKNT

-504 GYVEECEN
+504 GYVEECDN
-512 CSIKMSYYKG
+512 CSIKMSYYKST
-522 VNKYKCNYCGKQI
+522 NRYKCNYCGKQV
-535 HYTGKCTKCGSTNL
+535 HYTGKCSKCGSTNL

-683 KEINSRKIFSYPPFS
+683 KEISSRKVFSYPPFS

-714 EISKKFYDEIKS
+714 DISKKFYDEIKS

-749 IFVKGSK
+749 IFAKGSK

-770 NEFNDAKVR
+770 NEFNDTKVR

>member
-1 MFAQVIVDVPVK
+1 MQYFDIYIDSMKGIYTYSDKNDEFEIGENVIVPFRNIKKSGFIIRKNLKESFNFKVLNISSKVK
-13 QVNRPFEYR
+13 NSLKLSNEQIKLIEWMTDYYLASYDSVIKAMIPKKIKISYSNVYIINLNKLNILNQYLDNDIIKYIISLTTISYSTAKTKFKKSVIDNLINKGFLYKNDNNIYINIEKFYKLKEENKEIFEYFYKKT
-22 IPAIFEGKIEVGM
+22 IIKKEKLEEKFKKNDIKELEEKEILKIE
-35 RVVVPFAGRSV
+35 ANINEKKEY
-46 QGFVVSIRPT
+46 VSNNT
-56 SDFEGE
+56 EKVFENKS
-62 LKEIER
+62 L
-68 LMDLEPVLSKE
+68 L
-79 MIELGEYMSN
+79 
-89 HLFAFLIH
+89 
-97 CYQTMLPAMLKT
+97 
-109 TTRKLENPQEQEEIF
+109 
-124 QRIFNEQL
+124 NE
-132 EIEVTDEMPKEVLS
+132 
-146 ELLRLK
+146 
-152 QKGIVQ
+152 
-158 TKTLV
+158 
-163 EDRKQIKT
+163 
-171 EDWIVLSYLPE
+171 
-182 EYLEMMKQVPK
+182 
-193 NAAKQL
+193 KQL
-199 RFLEGL
+199 AIKENIEKSIKKYFLL
-205 SSLENTEISKAEFIT
+205 K
-220 RFNVVQAD
+220 
-228 VKKAL
+228 
-233 EKGWI
+233 
-238 LLEKRAVDR
+238 
-247 DPYAGRKIVHSKPFE
+247 
-262 LNEEQKQ
+262 
-269 VFQQVLEE
+269 
-277 ESDETSHVYLL
+277 
-288 QGVTGSGKTEIYI
+288 GVTGSGKTEIYI

-456 VVDMKQEDDLFFSK
+456 VVDMKQEEDLFFSK

-504 GYVEECEN
+504 GYVEECDN
-512 CSIKMSYYKG
+512 CSIKMSYYKST
-522 VNKYKCNYCGKQI
+522 NKYKCNYCGKQI

-557 RIEEELKKYFDVPMI
+557 RIEEELKKYFNVPII

-583 YFSKIY
+583 YFSRIY

-683 KEINSRKIFSYPPFS
+683 KEISSRKVFSYPPFS

-714 EISKKFYDEIKS
+714 DISKKFYDEIKS

-749 IFVKGSK
+749 IFAKGSK

-770 NEFNDAKVR
+770 NEFNDTKVR

>member
-1 MFAQVIVDVPVK
+1 MQYFDIYIDSMKGIYTYSDKNDEFEVGENVIVPFRNIKKSGFIIRKNLKENFEFKVLNISSKVK
-13 QVNRPFEYR
+13 NSLKLSDEQIKLIEWIVDYYLASYDSVMKAMIPKKIKISYSNIYSINLGNFGILNEYLDNDIIKYIFSLTTISYSTAKTKFKKSVVDSLINKNFLYKNENNIYVNIEKFYKLKEENKEIFEYFYKKTIIKKEKLEKKFKR
-22 IPAIFEGKIEVGM
+22 NNIKELEEKEILKIEVN
-35 RVVVPFAGRSV
+35 
-46 QGFVVSIRPT
+46 INKKKEYI
-56 SDFEGE
+56 SDN
-62 LKEIER
+62 IEK
-68 LMDLEPVLSKE
+68 V
-79 MIELGEYMSN
+79 
-89 HLFAFLIH
+89 F
-97 CYQTMLPAMLKT
+97 
-109 TTRKLENPQEQEEIF
+109 
-124 QRIFNEQL
+124 
-132 EIEVTDEMPKEVLS
+132 
-146 ELLRLK
+146 
-152 QKGIVQ
+152 
-158 TKTLV
+158 
-163 EDRKQIKT
+163 
-171 EDWIVLSYLPE
+171 
-182 EYLEMMKQVPK
+182 K
-193 NAAKQL
+193 NK
-199 RFLEGL
+199 
-205 SSLENTEISKAEFIT
+205 SL
-220 RFNVVQAD
+220 
-228 VKKAL
+228 
-233 EKGWI
+233 
-238 LLEKRAVDR
+238 
-247 DPYAGRKIVHSKPFE
+247 
-262 LNEEQKQ
+262 LNEKQ
-269 VFQQVLEE
+269 STIKENIEKSNKKYF
-277 ESDETSHVYLL
+277 LL
-288 QGVTGSGKTEIYI
+288 KGVTGSGKTEIYI

-331 QSEFK
+331 QTEFK

-430 YYAKTGIYELLSL
+430 YYAKTGIYELLNL
-443 EDRYGNAQMPDIQ
+443 ENRYGNAVMPDIQ
-456 VVDMKQEDDLFFSK
+456 IVDMKQENNLFFSK
-470 ALLEEIKNT
+470 LLLEEIKNT

-504 GYVEECEN
+504 GYVEECDN
-512 CSIKMSYYKG
+512 CSIKMSYYKST
-522 VNKYKCNYCGKQI
+522 NRYKCNYCGKQV
-535 HYTGKCTKCGSTNL
+535 HYTGKCSKCGSINL

-557 RIEEELKKYFDVPMI
+557 RIEEELKKYFDVSMI

-683 KEINSRKIFSYPPFS
+683 KEINSRKVFSYPPFS

-704 FSSEDEARLL
+704 FSSEDEERLL
-714 EISKKFYDEIKS
+714 EVSKNFYDEIKS
-726 ENIELYGPMPSM
+726 QDIELYGPMPSM

-756 KKIDKFKLFLKRKL
+756 KKIDKFKLFLKKKL
-770 NEFNDAKVR
+770 NRFNDTKVR
-779 IVVDID
+779 IIVDID
-785 PINMM
+785 PVNLM

>member
-1 MFAQVIVDVPVK
+1 MQYFDIYIDSMKGIYTYSDKNDEFEIGENVIVPFRNIKKSGFIIRKNLKENFNFKVLNISSKVK
-13 QVNRPFEYR
+13 NSLKLLNEQIKLIEWMVDYYLASYDSVIKAMIPKKIKISYNNIYIINLDRLNILSEYLDNEIINHVFSLVTISYNTVKSKFKKSVIDSLINKNFLYKNENNIYVNIEKFYKLKEENKEIFEYFYKKT
-22 IPAIFEGKIEVGM
+22 IIKKEKLEEKFKKNDIKELEEKEILKIE
-35 RVVVPFAGRSV
+35 ANINEKKEY
-46 QGFVVSIRPT
+46 VSNNT
-56 SDFEGE
+56 EKVFENKS
-62 LKEIER
+62 L
-68 LMDLEPVLSKE
+68 L
-79 MIELGEYMSN
+79 
-89 HLFAFLIH
+89 
-97 CYQTMLPAMLKT
+97 
-109 TTRKLENPQEQEEIF
+109 
-124 QRIFNEQL
+124 NE
-132 EIEVTDEMPKEVLS
+132 
-146 ELLRLK
+146 
-152 QKGIVQ
+152 
-158 TKTLV
+158 
-163 EDRKQIKT
+163 
-171 EDWIVLSYLPE
+171 
-182 EYLEMMKQVPK
+182 
-193 NAAKQL
+193 KQL
-199 RFLEGL
+199 AIKENIEKSIKKYFLL
-205 SSLENTEISKAEFIT
+205 K
-220 RFNVVQAD
+220 
-228 VKKAL
+228 
-233 EKGWI
+233 
-238 LLEKRAVDR
+238 
-247 DPYAGRKIVHSKPFE
+247 
-262 LNEEQKQ
+262 
-269 VFQQVLEE
+269 
-277 ESDETSHVYLL
+277 
-288 QGVTGSGKTEIYI
+288 GVTGSGKTEIYI

-504 GYVEECEN
+504 GYVEECDN
-512 CSIKMSYYKG
+512 CSIKMSYYKST
-522 VNKYKCNYCGKQI
+522 NKYKCNYCGKQI
-535 HYTGKCTKCGSTNL
+535 YYTGKCTKCGSTNL

-683 KEINSRKIFSYPPFS
+683 KEISSRKVFSYPPFS

-714 EISKKFYDEIKS
+714 DISKKFYDEIKS

-749 IFVKGSK
+749 IFAKGSK

-770 NEFNDAKVR
+770 NEFNDTKVR